1 MILSM
6 GLFVFVMDEGM
17 NPKELHKHFLENS
30 PFKEDVLLNKKD
42 RLSKGLPPNKFN
54 EQIYDLTI
62 DPVTGEHNY
71 ESKLDVQEQIQRDIY
86 SDRYAVPGQSAT
98 TPWYEIGPK
107 NAAGRSRAAVWD
119 QSDLGGTRVIAGGV
133 SGGLWINND
142 ITDVGQVWTRVLGVP
157 GNLAIS
163 VIVQDPNNTSVL
175 YAGTGESYTGGDA
188 SGNGIYKSIDGGS
201 NWNLVFGRGQSTTV
215 TTTFSGGYTRVEGYF
230 AVNDIILY
238 DHDNNT
244 GTDAQV
250 FAAIGTT
257 WHSRSSSTGLDPFT
271 YGLFKSADA
280 GSTFTQITSVNNGS
294 QVDEINDLEV
304 QAISNTIWL
313 STTSSNYWGGV
324 KGGRFFYSDDG
335 TYFTQATPTFPAFPT
350 TSATTRHRTEIAPSQ
365 TDTNTH
371 YVLIETSSTSS
382 STADYTRI
390 PIIYKTT
397 DNFSTFTYVEPP
409 IDSDQGIPNYDFTRG
424 QSFYD
429 LEIEVDPTNDDIL
442 YVGGIDWFRSQNG
455 GTSWSQ
461 ITRWS
466 QFNPGLFGKPY
477 SVIHA
482 DQHGL
487 YFKPGDPNKAIVV
500 NDGGVAYSSS
510 LSTASDTSTFGDREK
525 ELITLQFYTVAQSP
539 PDFAG
544 NDYIV
549 GGTQD
554 NGTWS
559 IIASANNKTNGTEV
573 QGGDGAAT
581 VFDQVG
587 GDYYISNYI
596 YNNSIQ
602 RAGFTAGG
610 VAQPHVNLSNSLS
623 LPSNEGDFINPAA
636 LDSNRD
642 VYFSCAGNGKI
653 RVITGLE
660 RDGTI
665 QHFLINF
672 SGTRHVTA
680 LEVSRHTTN
689 TTTLFAGLSD
699 GEVLKI
705 SNAGANGAST
715 ITSVYNQTGSV
726 SDIHIG
732 ETEDDVYLTYFN
744 YGIANN
750 IVYTDDG
757 FETSSNKEGDLP
769 DFPVLSILNN
779 PYVEDEVIIGTELGI
794 WRTANFTTSP
804 NPTWVPARNGMSDV
818 PVYDMD
824 FRGVSALDNRVVA
837 ASYGRGVYTG
847 SFTSPNNP
855 PVTTTEIISVLEA
868 GTASTTTSNA
878 TSVLANDTDP
888 EEDALTAD
896 LVSNPINGDAFAMSN
911 TGSFTYT
918 HDGSETTTDSFS
930 YRAYDNALYG
940 NTVTVTI
947 NITPVN
953 DCPEVAIPIAD
964 FSVQE
969 DATDDTFDISN
980 LFSDSDLPEDVLNYT
995 FTNDNTDLVT
1005 VTLDTNTLT
1014 LDYIDDQTGVATIT
1028 INASDGDGACSSQE
1042 VFVVTVTE
1050 QNDSP
1055 VTIAETISVLENG
1068 TASTTTSNA
1077 TSVLAND
1084 TDPDT
1089 ESDELTADLVSNP
1102 INGAAFAMSNTGSF
1116 TYTHDGS
1123 ETTTDSFSYRAYDN
1137 ALYGNTVTVTINITP
1152 VNDCPEV
1159 AIPIADFSVQEDA
1172 TDDTFDISNLFSDSD
1187 LPEDVLNYTFTNDN
1201 TDLVTVTLDT
1211 NTLTLDYIDD
1221 QTGVATITI
1230 NASDGDGACSSQEV
1244 FVVTVTEQND
1254 SPVTIAET
1262 ISVLENGTASTTT
1275 SNATSVLAN
1284 DTDPDTESD
1293 ELTADLVSN
1302 PINGAAFAMSNTGSF
1317 TYTHDGSE
1325 TTTDSFSY
1333 RAYDN
1338 ALYGNTVTVTINIT
1352 PVNDCPEVA
1361 IPIADFSVQE
1371 DATDDTFDI
1380 SNLFSDS
1387 DLPEDVLNYTF
1398 TNDNTDLVTVTLDTN
1413 TLTLDYIDD
1422 QSGVA
1427 TVTIN
1432 ASDGDGT
1439 CSSQEVFVVTVT
1451 AVNDSPITIAET
1463 ISVLEAGTA
1472 STTTS
1477 NATSVLA
1484 NDTDTESDE
1493 LTAIKVSNPTNGTL
1507 TLLSSGTFSYT
1518 HDGSETTTDTFQY
1531 KTNDGNS
1538 DGNTITVNIN
1548 IQEIN
1553 DCPTVTENPPISFS
1567 YPEDTSNWG
1576 YTYNVFITDDD
1587 GGTPIYTLTNI
1598 GTDLITAQITNQ
1610 ANGSVQ
1616 IYPVSNQHGTTTMTL
1631 NVNDTRG
1638 CDLDI
1643 LIPVTLSPVND
1654 CPTLDNPIADISAT
1668 EDDPDLYIPLANVF
1682 SDIDSDTL
1690 TYSSYVG
1697 DSTKIASS
1705 ITATALVVSYLPNQN
1720 GSTYISLMVSDG
1732 DINCTVDDLITVS
1745 ITQTNDA
1752 PSGLEDFI
1760 SVSSGGTV
1768 IVLNDGA
1775 TNSVL
1780 ANDIDPE
1787 GDAITAVEVLAPVNG
1802 SLTLFADG
1810 TFTYTHDGSATT
1822 TDVFIYTPRDNFS
1835 IGNTTTVTIYIND
1848 LPVGVTETIALFEG
1862 GTATTTTNAA
1872 TSVLVN
1878 DTDANAGD
1886 AALLT
1891 ASIGTSPLHG
1901 TLSLNGNG
1909 SFVYNHGGTENF
1921 SDSFTYIPYDGKG
1934 YGLPTSVSITIT
1946 PTNDA
1951 PIAYPDNITVG
1962 LGGTANFLTNGV
1974 DNVLLNDVDTDGDV
1988 MTVSLVSSPTFGT
2001 LILNP
2006 GGTFSYVQ
2014 NGVMNGGDSFTY
2026 KANDGTVDSNVVAV
2040 NIDLTCSP
2048 CTQSTIVGGSNG
2060 VFFNYQGC
2068 DCNSYQVFVPKGK
2081 SYTFCHLDNSIA
2093 ISQGAYTVIAT
2104 SVCN

>member
-1 MILSM
+1 MFNTKNPFLFKLLMILSM

-995 FTNDNTDLVT
+995 FTNDNTGLVT
-1005 VTLDTNTLT
+1005 VTLNTNTLT

-1084 TDPDT
+1084 TDP
-1089 ESDELTADLVSNP
+1089 ESDNLTADLVSNP
-1102 INGAAFAMSNTGSF
+1102 INGDAFAMSNTGSF

-1123 ETTTDSFSYRAYDN
+1123 ETTTDSFSYRAFDGIS
-1137 ALYGNTVTVTINITP
+1137 YGNTVIVTINITP

-1159 AIPIADFSVQEDA
+1159 ANPIADFTVQEDA
-1172 TDDTFDISNLFSDSD
+1172 VNNVFNISNLFSDSD
-1187 LPEDVLNYTFTNDN
+1187 LPEN
-1201 TDLVTVTLDT
+1201 
-1211 NTLTLDYIDD
+1211 
-1221 QTGVATITI
+1221 
-1230 NASDGDGACSSQEV
+1230 
-1244 FVVTVTEQND
+1244 
-1254 SPVTIAET
+1254 
-1262 ISVLENGTASTTT
+1262 
-1275 SNATSVLAN
+1275 
-1284 DTDPDTESD
+1284 
-1293 ELTADLVSN
+1293 
-1302 PINGAAFAMSNTGSF
+1302 
-1317 TYTHDGSE
+1317 
-1325 TTTDSFSY
+1325 
-1333 RAYDN
+1333 
-1338 ALYGNTVTVTINIT
+1338 
-1352 PVNDCPEVA
+1352 
-1361 IPIADFSVQE
+1361 
-1371 DATDDTFDI
+1371 
-1380 SNLFSDS
+1380 
-1387 DLPEDVLNYTF
+1387 VLNYTF

>member
-42 RLSKGLPPNKFN
+42 RLAKGLPPNKFN

-62 DPVTGEHNY
+62 DPATGEHNY
-71 ESKLDVQEQIQRDIY
+71 ESKLDIQEQIQRDIY

-133 SGGLWINND
+133 SGGLWKNND
-142 ITDVGQVWTRVLGVP
+142 ITDVGQVWTRVIGVP

-215 TTTFSGGYTRVEGYF
+215 TTTFNGGYTRVEGYF

-665 QHFLINF
+665 EHFLINF

-732 ETEDDVYLTYFN
+732 ETEDDIYLTYYN
-744 YGIANN
+744 YGINSN
-750 IVYTDDG
+750 IRFTNDG
-757 FETSSNKEGDLP
+757 FTTSSNKEGDFP

-779 PYVEDEVIIGTELGI
+779 PYVDDEVIIGTELGI
-794 WRTANFTTSP
+794 WRTANFTNA
-804 NPTWVPARNGMSDV
+804 NPTWVPAYNGMSDV

-824 FRGVSALDNRVVA
+824 FRGVSAMDNRVVA

-868 GTASTTTSNA
+868 GTATTTTNNA

-888 EEDALTAD
+888 ESDNLTAD
-896 LVSNPINGDAFAMSN
+896 LVSNPINGAVFALST

-930 YRAYDNALYG
+930 YRAFDGISYG

-953 DCPEVAIPIAD
+953 DCPVVANPITD
-964 FSVQE
+964 FTVQE
-969 DATDDTFDISN
+969 DAANNVFNISN
-980 LFSDSDLPEDVLNYT
+980 LFSDAEGDVLNYT
-995 FTNDNTDLVT
+995 FTNDNTGLVT
-1005 VTLDTNTLT
+1005 VTLNTNTLT
-1014 LDYIDDQTGVATIT
+1014 LEYIDDQTGVATI
-1028 INASDGDGACSSQE
+1028 
-1042 VFVVTVTE
+1042 
-1050 QNDSP
+1050 
-1055 VTIAETISVLENG
+1055 
-1068 TASTTTSNA
+1068 
-1077 TSVLAND
+1077 
-1084 TDPDT
+1084 
-1089 ESDELTADLVSNP
+1089 
-1102 INGAAFAMSNTGSF
+1102 
-1116 TYTHDGS
+1116 
-1123 ETTTDSFSYRAYDN
+1123 
-1137 ALYGNTVTVTINITP
+1137 
-1152 VNDCPEV
+1152 
-1159 AIPIADFSVQEDA
+1159 
-1172 TDDTFDISNLFSDSD
+1172 
-1187 LPEDVLNYTFTNDN
+1187 
-1201 TDLVTVTLDT
+1201 
-1211 NTLTLDYIDD
+1211 
-1221 QTGVATITI
+1221 
-1230 NASDGDGACSSQEV
+1230 
-1244 FVVTVTEQND
+1244 
-1254 SPVTIAET
+1254 
-1262 ISVLENGTASTTT
+1262 
-1275 SNATSVLAN
+1275 
-1284 DTDPDTESD
+1284 
-1293 ELTADLVSN
+1293 
-1302 PINGAAFAMSNTGSF
+1302 
-1317 TYTHDGSE
+1317 
-1325 TTTDSFSY
+1325 
-1333 RAYDN
+1333 
-1338 ALYGNTVTVTINIT
+1338 
-1352 PVNDCPEVA
+1352 
-1361 IPIADFSVQE
+1361 
-1371 DATDDTFDI
+1371 
-1380 SNLFSDS
+1380 
-1387 DLPEDVLNYTF
+1387 
-1398 TNDNTDLVTVTLDTN
+1398 
-1413 TLTLDYIDD
+1413 
-1422 QSGVA
+1422 
-1427 TVTIN
+1427 TIN

-1451 AVNDSPITIAET
+1451 AVNDPPVTVTESLFVNEGGTVTITT
-1463 ISVLEAGTA
+1463 N
-1472 STTTS
+1472 
-1477 NATSVLA
+1477 NATSLLA
-1484 NDTDTESDE
+1484 NDTDTEGDPI
-1493 LTAIKVSNPTNGTL
+1493 TAIVIIGNGPFNGTL
-1507 TLLSSGTFSYT
+1507 SLLSSGTFSYT
-1518 HDGSETTTDTFQY
+1518 HGGSETTTDTFQY
-1531 KTNDGNS
+1531 KTNDGFS
-1538 DGNTITVNIN
+1538 DGNTVTVTISIN
-1548 IQEIN
+1548 PVN
-1553 DCPTVTENPPISFS
+1553 DCPVWNNSAVAIQINGPTSNEDFSPWFWNTNLQSIINDPDNATHTFTVTHTNPEIVNIYINPANNRLSYSRILNRHGSTTGTITISDGICELYQPIS
-1567 YPEDTSNWG
+1567 
-1576 YTYNVFITDDD
+1576 YT
-1587 GGTPIYTLTNI
+1587 
-1598 GTDLITAQITNQ
+1598 
-1610 ANGSVQ
+1610 
-1616 IYPVSNQHGTTTMTL
+1616 
-1631 NVNDTRG
+1631 VN
-1638 CDLDI
+1638 
-1643 LIPVTLSPVND
+1643 SVND
-1654 CPTLDNPIADISAT
+1654 CPTLDNPIADVSVA
-1668 EDDPDLYIPLANVF
+1668 EDDPDFFIPLANVF
-1682 SDIDSDTL
+1682 SDVDTDTL
-1690 TYSSYVG
+1690 TYSTNIG
-1697 DSTKIASS
+1697 NPTMIATS
-1705 ITATALVVSYLPNQN
+1705 ITATALVIDFLENQN
-1720 GSTYISLMVSDG
+1720 GATFISLVVSDG
-1732 DINCTVDDLITVS
+1732 DVSCTVDDLITVS
-1745 ITQTNDA
+1745 ISQTNDA
-1752 PSGLEDFI
+1752 PNGVEDFI
-1760 SVSSGGTV
+1760 SVPTGESV
-1768 IVLNDGA
+1768 NVLNDGS

-1780 ANDIDPE
+1780 SNDNDPE
-1787 GDAITAVEVLAPVNG
+1787 SNPITAVEVLGPING
-1802 SLTLFADG
+1802 TLTLLSNG
-1810 TFTYTHDGSATT
+1810 NFTYTHDGSGTT
-1822 TDVFIYTPRDNFS
+1822 TDTFSYSPRDNFS

-1848 LPVGVTETIALFEG
+1848 LPLGVTENIALLEG
-1862 GTATTTTNAA
+1862 GTATTTTNAV
-1872 TSVLVN
+1872 TSVLAN
-1878 DTDANAGD
+1878 DTDTNGGD
-1886 AALLT
+1886 AAILT
-1891 ASIGTSPLHG
+1891 ATIGTDPIFG
-1901 TLSLNGNG
+1901 VLSLNSNG
-1909 SFVYNHGGTENF
+1909 SFSYTHDGTENF
-1921 SDSFTYIPYDGKG
+1921 TDSFTYIPYDGKG
-1934 YGLPTSVSITIT
+1934 YGLATSVSINVT
-1946 PTNDA
+1946 PTND
-1951 PIAYPDNITVG
+1951 PPVAYPDSITIG
-1962 LGGTANFLTNGV
+1962 LGGTTTLLSNGG
-1974 DNVLLNDVDTDGDV
+1974 NNILSNDTDPDAD
-1988 MTVSLVSSPTFGT
+1988 SLTATLVTGPNFGT
-2001 LILNP
+2001 LVLNP
-2006 GGTFSYVQ
+2006 GGTFSYLQ

-2026 KANDGTVDSNVVAV
+2026 KAKDASLFSNVVTV
-2040 NIDLTCSP
+2040 NIGITCSP
-2048 CTQSTIVGGSNG
+2048 CTQSTIVGGSDG
-2060 VFFNYQGC
+2060 VLFSYQGC
-2068 DCNSYQVFVPKGK
+2068 DCNSYQVYVPKGK
-2081 SYTFCHLDNSIA
+2081 TYIFCHLVNTIT

>member
-1 MILSM
+1 MFNTKNSFLFKLLMILSM

-42 RLSKGLPPNKFN
+42 RLAKGLPPNKFN

-62 DPVTGEHNY
+62 DPATGEHNY
-71 ESKLDVQEQIQRDIY
+71 ESKLDIQEQIQRDIY

-133 SGGLWINND
+133 SGGLWKNND
-142 ITDVGQVWTRVLGVP
+142 ITDVGQVWTRVIGVP

-215 TTTFSGGYTRVEGYF
+215 TTTFSGDYTRVEGYF

-335 TYFTQATPTFPAFPT
+335 TYFTLATPTFPAFPT

-732 ETEDDVYLTYFN
+732 ETEDDIYLTYYN
-744 YGIANN
+744 YGINSN
-750 IVYTDDG
+750 IRFTNDG
-757 FETSSNKEGDLP
+757 FTTSSNKEGDFP

-779 PYVEDEVIIGTELGI
+779 PYVDDEVIIGTELGI
-794 WRTANFTTSP
+794 WRTANFTNA
-804 NPTWVPARNGMSDV
+804 NPTWVPAYNGMSDV

-824 FRGVSALDNRVVA
+824 FRGVSAMDNRVVA

-868 GTASTTTSNA
+868 GTATTTTNNA
-878 TSVLANDTDP
+878 TSVLANDTDT
-888 EEDALTAD
+888 ESDNLTAD
-896 LVSNPINGDAFAMSN
+896 LVSNPINGAVFALST

-930 YRAYDNALYG
+930 YRAFDGISYG

-953 DCPEVAIPIAD
+953 DCPVVANPITD
-964 FSVQE
+964 FTVQE
-969 DATDDTFDISN
+969 DAANNVFNISN
-980 LFSDSDLPEDVLNYT
+980 LFSDAEGDVLNYT
-995 FTNDNTDLVT
+995 FTNDNTGLVT
-1005 VTLDTNTLT
+1005 VTLNTNTLT
-1014 LDYIDDQTGVATIT
+1014 LEYIDDQTGVATI
-1028 INASDGDGACSSQE
+1028 A
-1042 VFVVTVTE
+1042 
-1050 QNDSP
+1050 
-1055 VTIAETISVLENG
+1055 
-1068 TASTTTSNA
+1068 
-1077 TSVLAND
+1077 
-1084 TDPDT
+1084 
-1089 ESDELTADLVSNP
+1089 
-1102 INGAAFAMSNTGSF
+1102 
-1116 TYTHDGS
+1116 
-1123 ETTTDSFSYRAYDN
+1123 
-1137 ALYGNTVTVTINITP
+1137 
-1152 VNDCPEV
+1152 
-1159 AIPIADFSVQEDA
+1159 
-1172 TDDTFDISNLFSDSD
+1172 
-1187 LPEDVLNYTFTNDN
+1187 
-1201 TDLVTVTLDT
+1201 
-1211 NTLTLDYIDD
+1211 
-1221 QTGVATITI
+1221 
-1230 NASDGDGACSSQEV
+1230 
-1244 FVVTVTEQND
+1244 
-1254 SPVTIAET
+1254 
-1262 ISVLENGTASTTT
+1262 
-1275 SNATSVLAN
+1275 
-1284 DTDPDTESD
+1284 
-1293 ELTADLVSN
+1293 
-1302 PINGAAFAMSNTGSF
+1302 
-1317 TYTHDGSE
+1317 
-1325 TTTDSFSY
+1325 
-1333 RAYDN
+1333 
-1338 ALYGNTVTVTINIT
+1338 
-1352 PVNDCPEVA
+1352 
-1361 IPIADFSVQE
+1361 
-1371 DATDDTFDI
+1371 
-1380 SNLFSDS
+1380 
-1387 DLPEDVLNYTF
+1387 
-1398 TNDNTDLVTVTLDTN
+1398 
-1413 TLTLDYIDD
+1413 
-1422 QSGVA
+1422 
-1427 TVTIN
+1427 IN

-1439 CSSQEVFVVTVT
+1439 CSSQEVFVATVT
-1451 AVNDSPITIAET
+1451 AVNDPPVTVTESLFVNEGGTVTITT
-1463 ISVLEAGTA
+1463 N
-1472 STTTS
+1472 
-1477 NATSVLA
+1477 NATSLLA
-1484 NDTDTESDE
+1484 NDTDTEGDPI
-1493 LTAIKVSNPTNGTL
+1493 TAIVIIGNGPFNGTL
-1507 TLLSSGTFSYT
+1507 SLLSSGTFSYT
-1518 HDGSETTTDTFQY
+1518 HGGSETTTDTFQY
-1531 KTNDGNS
+1531 KTNDGFS
-1538 DGNTITVNIN
+1538 DGNTVTVTISIN
-1548 IQEIN
+1548 PVN
-1553 DCPTVTENPPISFS
+1553 DCPVWNNSAVASQINGPTSNEDFSPWFWNTNLQSIINDPDNATHTFTVTHTNPEIVNIYINPANNRLSYSRILNRHGSTTGTITISDGICELYQPIS
-1567 YPEDTSNWG
+1567 
-1576 YTYNVFITDDD
+1576 YT
-1587 GGTPIYTLTNI
+1587 
-1598 GTDLITAQITNQ
+1598 
-1610 ANGSVQ
+1610 
-1616 IYPVSNQHGTTTMTL
+1616 
-1631 NVNDTRG
+1631 VN
-1638 CDLDI
+1638 
-1643 LIPVTLSPVND
+1643 SVND
-1654 CPTLDNPIADISAT
+1654 CPTLDNPIADVSVA
-1668 EDDPDLYIPLANVF
+1668 EDDPDFFIPLANVF
-1682 SDIDSDTL
+1682 SDVDTDTL
-1690 TYSSYVG
+1690 TYSTNIG
-1697 DSTKIASS
+1697 NPTMIATS
-1705 ITATALVVSYLPNQN
+1705 ITATALVIDFLENQN
-1720 GSTYISLMVSDG
+1720 GATFISLVVSDG
-1732 DINCTVDDLITVS
+1732 DVSCTVDDLITVS
-1745 ITQTNDA
+1745 ISQTNDA
-1752 PSGLEDFI
+1752 PNGVEDFI
-1760 SVSSGGTV
+1760 SVPTGESV
-1768 IVLNDGA
+1768 NVLNDGS

-1780 ANDIDPE
+1780 SNDNDPE
-1787 GDAITAVEVLAPVNG
+1787 SNPITAVEVLGPING
-1802 SLTLFADG
+1802 TLTLLSNG
-1810 TFTYTHDGSATT
+1810 NFTYTHDGSGTT
-1822 TDVFIYTPRDNFS
+1822 TDTFSYSPRDNFS

-1848 LPVGVTETIALFEG
+1848 LPVGVTENIALLEG
-1862 GTATTTTNAA
+1862 GTATTTTNAV
-1872 TSVLVN
+1872 TSVLAN
-1878 DTDANAGD
+1878 DTDTNGGD
-1886 AALLT
+1886 AAILT
-1891 ASIGTSPLHG
+1891 ATIGTDPIFG
-1901 TLSLNGNG
+1901 VLSLNSNG
-1909 SFVYNHGGTENF
+1909 SFSYTHDGTENF
-1921 SDSFTYIPYDGKG
+1921 TDSFTYIPYDGKG
-1934 YGLPTSVSITIT
+1934 YGLATSVSINVT
-1946 PTNDA
+1946 PTND
-1951 PIAYPDNITVG
+1951 PPVAYPDSITIG
-1962 LGGTANFLTNGV
+1962 LGGTTTLLSNGG
-1974 DNVLLNDVDTDGDV
+1974 NNILSNDTDPDAD
-1988 MTVSLVSSPTFGT
+1988 SLTATLVTGPNFGT
-2001 LILNP
+2001 LVLNP
-2006 GGTFSYVQ
+2006 GGTFSYLQ

-2026 KANDGTVDSNVVAV
+2026 KAKDASLFSNVVTV
-2040 NIDLTCSP
+2040 NIGITCSP
-2048 CTQSTIVGGSNG
+2048 CTQSTIVGGSDG
-2060 VFFNYQGC
+2060 VLFSYQGC
-2068 DCNSYQVFVPKGK
+2068 DCNSYQVYVPKGK
-2081 SYTFCHLDNSIA
+2081 TYIFCHLVNTIT

>member
-133 SGGLWINND
+133 SGGLWKNND

-238 DHDNNT
+238 DHDNNA

-257 WHSRSSSTGLDPFT
+257 WHSRSLSTGLDPFT
-271 YGLFKSADA
+271 YGLFKSTDA
-280 GSTFTQITSVNNGS
+280 GSTFTQITSVSNGS

-304 QAISNTIWL
+304 QAISNRIWL
-313 STTSSNYWGGV
+313 STTSSNYWSGIE
-324 KGGRFFYSDDG
+324 GGRFWYSDDG
-335 TYFTQATPTFPAFPT
+335 TSFTQATPTFPAFPT

-365 TDTNTH
+365 TDTDTH
-371 YVLIETSSTSS
+371 YVLIQTSSTSS
-382 STADYTRI
+382 STANYPRI

-409 IDSDQGIPNYDFTRG
+409 IDADQGIPNYDFTRG

-477 SVIHA
+477 SVVHA

-596 YNNSIQ
+596 YNNSVQ

-705 SNAGANGAST
+705 TNAGANGAST

-732 ETEDDVYLTYFN
+732 ETEDDIYVTYYN
-744 YGIANN
+744 YGINSN
-750 IVYTDDG
+750 IRFTDDG
-757 FETSSNKEGDLP
+757 FTTSSNKEGDFP

-779 PYVEDEVIIGTELGI
+779 PYVDDEVIIGTELGI
-794 WRTANFTTSP
+794 WRTANFTNA
-804 NPTWVPARNGMSDV
+804 NPTWVPAYNGMSDV

-824 FRGVSALDNRVVA
+824 FRGVSAMDNRVVA

-855 PVTTTEIISVLEA
+855 PVTTSEIISVLEA
-868 GTASTTTSNA
+868 GTATTTTNNA
-878 TSVLANDTDP
+878 TSVLANDTDT
-888 EEDALTAD
+888 ESDNLTAD
-896 LVSNPINGDAFAMSN
+896 LVSNPINGAVFALST

-930 YRAYDNALYG
+930 YRAFDGISYG

-953 DCPEVAIPIAD
+953 DCPVVANPIAD
-964 FSVQE
+964 FTVQE
-969 DATDDTFDISN
+969 DAANNVFNISN
-980 LFSDSDLPEDVLNYT
+980 LFSDAEGDVLNYT
-995 FTNDNTDLVT
+995 FTNDNTGLVT
-1005 VTLDTNTLT
+1005 VTLNTNTLT
-1014 LDYIDDQTGVATIT
+1014 LDYIDDQTGVATVT
-1028 INASDGDGACSSQE
+1028 INANDGACS
-1042 VFVVTVTE
+1042 F
-1050 QNDSP
+1050 
-1055 VTIAETISVLENG
+1055 
-1068 TASTTTSNA
+1068 
-1077 TSVLAND
+1077 
-1084 TDPDT
+1084 
-1089 ESDELTADLVSNP
+1089 
-1102 INGAAFAMSNTGSF
+1102 
-1116 TYTHDGS
+1116 
-1123 ETTTDSFSYRAYDN
+1123 
-1137 ALYGNTVTVTINITP
+1137 
-1152 VNDCPEV
+1152 
-1159 AIPIADFSVQEDA
+1159 
-1172 TDDTFDISNLFSDSD
+1172 
-1187 LPEDVLNYTFTNDN
+1187 
-1201 TDLVTVTLDT
+1201 
-1211 NTLTLDYIDD
+1211 
-1221 QTGVATITI
+1221 
-1230 NASDGDGACSSQEV
+1230 
-1244 FVVTVTEQND
+1244 
-1254 SPVTIAET
+1254 
-1262 ISVLENGTASTTT
+1262 
-1275 SNATSVLAN
+1275 
-1284 DTDPDTESD
+1284 
-1293 ELTADLVSN
+1293 
-1302 PINGAAFAMSNTGSF
+1302 
-1317 TYTHDGSE
+1317 
-1325 TTTDSFSY
+1325 
-1333 RAYDN
+1333 
-1338 ALYGNTVTVTINIT
+1338 
-1352 PVNDCPEVA
+1352 
-1361 IPIADFSVQE
+1361 
-1371 DATDDTFDI
+1371 
-1380 SNLFSDS
+1380 
-1387 DLPEDVLNYTF
+1387 
-1398 TNDNTDLVTVTLDTN
+1398 
-1413 TLTLDYIDD
+1413 
-1422 QSGVA
+1422 
-1427 TVTIN
+1427 
-1432 ASDGDGT
+1432 
-1439 CSSQEVFVVTVT
+1439 QEVFVVTVT
-1451 AVNDSPITIAET
+1451 AVNDPPVTVTESLFVNEGGTVTITT
-1463 ISVLEAGTA
+1463 NS
-1472 STTTS
+1472 
-1477 NATSVLA
+1477 ATSLLA
-1484 NDTDTESDE
+1484 NDTDTEGDPI
-1493 LTAIKVSNPTNGTL
+1493 TAIIIIGNGPFNGTL
-1507 TLLSSGTFSYT
+1507 SLLSSGTFSYT
-1518 HDGSETTTDTFQY
+1518 HGGSETTTDTFQY
-1531 KTNDGNS
+1531 KTNDGFS
-1538 DGNTITVNIN
+1538 DGNTVTVTISIN
-1548 IQEIN
+1548 PVN
-1553 DCPTVTENPPISFS
+1553 DCPVWNNSAVAAQFNGPTKNEDFSPWFWLANIQSLINDPDNAAHTFTVTHTNPEIVNISINPANNRLSYSSILNRHGSTTGTITISDGICELYQPIS
-1567 YPEDTSNWG
+1567 
-1576 YTYNVFITDDD
+1576 YT
-1587 GGTPIYTLTNI
+1587 
-1598 GTDLITAQITNQ
+1598 
-1610 ANGSVQ
+1610 
-1616 IYPVSNQHGTTTMTL
+1616 
-1631 NVNDTRG
+1631 VN
-1638 CDLDI
+1638 
-1643 LIPVTLSPVND
+1643 SVND
-1654 CPTLDNPIADISAT
+1654 CPTLDNPIADVSVA
-1668 EDDPDLYIPLANVF
+1668 EDDPDFFIPLANVF
-1682 SDIDSDTL
+1682 SDVDTDTL
-1690 TYSSYVG
+1690 TYSTNIG
-1697 DSTKIASS
+1697 NPTMIATS
-1705 ITATALVVSYLPNQN
+1705 ITATALVIDFLENQN
-1720 GSTYISLMVSDG
+1720 GSTYISLVVSDG
-1732 DINCTVDDLITVS
+1732 DVSCTVDDLITVS
-1745 ITQTNDA
+1745 ISQTNDA
-1752 PSGLEDFI
+1752 PNGVEDFI
-1760 SVSSGGTV
+1760 SVPTGGSV
-1768 IVLNDGA
+1768 NVLNDGS

-1780 ANDIDPE
+1780 SNDNDPE
-1787 GDAITAVEVLAPVNG
+1787 SNPITAVEVLGPING
-1802 SLTLFADG
+1802 TLTLLSNG
-1810 TFTYTHDGSATT
+1810 NFTYTHDGSGTT
-1822 TDVFIYTPRDNFS
+1822 TDTFTYTPRDNFS

-1848 LPVGVTETIALFEG
+1848 LPVGVTENIALLEG
-1862 GTATTTTNAA
+1862 GTATTTTNAV
-1872 TSVLVN
+1872 TSVLAN
-1878 DTDANAGD
+1878 DTDTNGGD
-1886 AALLT
+1886 AAILT
-1891 ASIGTSPLHG
+1891 ATIGTGPIFG
-1901 TLSLNGNG
+1901 ALSLNSNG
-1909 SFVYNHGGTENF
+1909 SFSYTHDGTENF
-1921 SDSFTYIPYDGKG
+1921 TDSFTYIPYDGKG
-1934 YGLPTSVSITIT
+1934 YGLATSVSINVT
-1946 PTNDA
+1946 PTND
-1951 PIAYPDNITVG
+1951 PPVAYPDSITIG
-1962 LGGTANFLTNGV
+1962 LGGTTTLLSNGG
-1974 DNVLLNDVDTDGDV
+1974 NNILSNDTDPDAD
-1988 MTVSLVSSPTFGT
+1988 SLTATLVTGPNFGT
-2001 LILNP
+2001 LVLNP
-2006 GGTFSYVQ
+2006 GGTFSYLQ

-2026 KANDGTVDSNVVAV
+2026 KAKDASLFSNVVTV
-2040 NIDLTCSP
+2040 NIGITCSP
-2048 CTQSTIVGGSNG
+2048 CTQSTIVGGSDG
-2060 VFFNYQGC
+2060 VLFSYQGC
-2068 DCNSYQVFVPKGK
+2068 DCNSYQVYVPKGK
-2081 SYTFCHLDNSIA
+2081 TYIFCHLVNTIT

>member
-133 SGGLWINND
+133 SGGLWKNND

-238 DHDNNT
+238 DHDNNA

-257 WHSRSSSTGLDPFT
+257 WHSRSLSTGLDPFT
-271 YGLFKSADA
+271 YGLFKSTDA
-280 GSTFTQITSVNNGS
+280 GSTFTQITSVSNGS

-304 QAISNTIWL
+304 QAISNRIWL
-313 STTSSNYWGGV
+313 STTSSNYWSGIE
-324 KGGRFFYSDDG
+324 GGRFWYSDDG
-335 TYFTQATPTFPAFPT
+335 TSFTQATPTFPAFPT

-365 TDTNTH
+365 TDTDTH
-371 YVLIETSSTSS
+371 YVLIQTSSTSS
-382 STADYTRI
+382 STANYPRI

-409 IDSDQGIPNYDFTRG
+409 IDADQGIPNYDFTRG

-477 SVIHA
+477 SVVHA

-596 YNNSIQ
+596 YNNSVQ

-705 SNAGANGAST
+705 TNAGANGAST

-732 ETEDDVYLTYFN
+732 ETEDDIYVTYYN
-744 YGIANN
+744 YGINSN
-750 IVYTDDG
+750 IRFTDDG
-757 FETSSNKEGDLP
+757 FTTSSNKEGDFP

-779 PYVEDEVIIGTELGI
+779 PYVDDEVIIGTELGI
-794 WRTANFTTSP
+794 WRTANFTNA
-804 NPTWVPARNGMSDV
+804 NPTWVPAYNGMSDV

-824 FRGVSALDNRVVA
+824 FRGVSAMDNRVVA

-855 PVTTTEIISVLEA
+855 PVTTSEIISVLEA
-868 GTASTTTSNA
+868 GTATTTTNNA

-888 EEDALTAD
+888 ESDNLTAD
-896 LVSNPINGDAFAMSN
+896 LVSNPINGAVFALST

-953 DCPEVAIPIAD
+953 DCPVVANPIAD
-964 FSVQE
+964 FTVQE
-969 DATDDTFDISN
+969 DAANNVFNISN
-980 LFSDSDLPEDVLNYT
+980 LFSDAEGDVLNYT
-995 FTNDNTDLVT
+995 FTNDNTGLVT
-1005 VTLDTNTLT
+1005 VTLNTNTLT
-1014 LDYIDDQTGVATIT
+1014 LDYIDDQTGVATVT
-1028 INASDGDGACSSQE
+1028 INANDGACS
-1042 VFVVTVTE
+1042 F
-1050 QNDSP
+1050 
-1055 VTIAETISVLENG
+1055 
-1068 TASTTTSNA
+1068 
-1077 TSVLAND
+1077 
-1084 TDPDT
+1084 
-1089 ESDELTADLVSNP
+1089 
-1102 INGAAFAMSNTGSF
+1102 
-1116 TYTHDGS
+1116 
-1123 ETTTDSFSYRAYDN
+1123 
-1137 ALYGNTVTVTINITP
+1137 
-1152 VNDCPEV
+1152 
-1159 AIPIADFSVQEDA
+1159 
-1172 TDDTFDISNLFSDSD
+1172 
-1187 LPEDVLNYTFTNDN
+1187 
-1201 TDLVTVTLDT
+1201 
-1211 NTLTLDYIDD
+1211 
-1221 QTGVATITI
+1221 
-1230 NASDGDGACSSQEV
+1230 
-1244 FVVTVTEQND
+1244 
-1254 SPVTIAET
+1254 
-1262 ISVLENGTASTTT
+1262 
-1275 SNATSVLAN
+1275 
-1284 DTDPDTESD
+1284 
-1293 ELTADLVSN
+1293 
-1302 PINGAAFAMSNTGSF
+1302 
-1317 TYTHDGSE
+1317 
-1325 TTTDSFSY
+1325 
-1333 RAYDN
+1333 
-1338 ALYGNTVTVTINIT
+1338 
-1352 PVNDCPEVA
+1352 
-1361 IPIADFSVQE
+1361 
-1371 DATDDTFDI
+1371 
-1380 SNLFSDS
+1380 
-1387 DLPEDVLNYTF
+1387 
-1398 TNDNTDLVTVTLDTN
+1398 
-1413 TLTLDYIDD
+1413 
-1422 QSGVA
+1422 
-1427 TVTIN
+1427 
-1432 ASDGDGT
+1432 
-1439 CSSQEVFVVTVT
+1439 QEVFVVTVT
-1451 AVNDSPITIAET
+1451 AVNDPPVTVTESLFVNEGGTVTITT
-1463 ISVLEAGTA
+1463 NS
-1472 STTTS
+1472 
-1477 NATSVLA
+1477 ATSLLA
-1484 NDTDTESDE
+1484 NDTDTEGDPI
-1493 LTAIKVSNPTNGTL
+1493 TAIIIIGNGPFNGTL
-1507 TLLSSGTFSYT
+1507 SLLSSGTFSYT
-1518 HDGSETTTDTFQY
+1518 HGGSETTTDTFQY
-1531 KTNDGNS
+1531 KTNDGFS
-1538 DGNTITVNIN
+1538 DGNTVTVTISIN
-1548 IQEIN
+1548 PVN
-1553 DCPTVTENPPISFS
+1553 DCPVWNNSAVAAQFNGPTKNEDFSPWFWLANIQSLINDPDNAAHTFTVTHTNPEIVNISINPANNRLSYSSILNRHGSTTGTITISDGICELYQPIS
-1567 YPEDTSNWG
+1567 
-1576 YTYNVFITDDD
+1576 YT
-1587 GGTPIYTLTNI
+1587 
-1598 GTDLITAQITNQ
+1598 
-1610 ANGSVQ
+1610 
-1616 IYPVSNQHGTTTMTL
+1616 
-1631 NVNDTRG
+1631 VN
-1638 CDLDI
+1638 
-1643 LIPVTLSPVND
+1643 SVND
-1654 CPTLDNPIADISAT
+1654 CPTLDNPIADVSVA
-1668 EDDPDLYIPLANVF
+1668 EDDPDFFIPLANVF
-1682 SDIDSDTL
+1682 SDVDTDTL
-1690 TYSSYVG
+1690 TYSTNIG
-1697 DSTKIASS
+1697 NPTMIATS
-1705 ITATALVVSYLPNQN
+1705 ITATALVIDFLENQN
-1720 GSTYISLMVSDG
+1720 GSTYISLVVSDG
-1732 DINCTVDDLITVS
+1732 DVSCTVDDLITVS
-1745 ITQTNDA
+1745 ISQTNDA
-1752 PSGLEDFI
+1752 PNGVEDFI
-1760 SVSSGGTV
+1760 SVPTGGSV
-1768 IVLNDGA
+1768 NVLNDGS

-1780 ANDIDPE
+1780 SNDNDPE
-1787 GDAITAVEVLAPVNG
+1787 SNPITAVEVLGPING
-1802 SLTLFADG
+1802 TLTLLSNG
-1810 TFTYTHDGSATT
+1810 NFTYTHDGSGTT
-1822 TDVFIYTPRDNFS
+1822 TDTFTYTPRDNFS

-1848 LPVGVTETIALFEG
+1848 LPVGVTENIALLEG
-1862 GTATTTTNAA
+1862 GTATTTTNAV
-1872 TSVLVN
+1872 TSVLAN
-1878 DTDANAGD
+1878 DTDTNGGD
-1886 AALLT
+1886 AAILT
-1891 ASIGTSPLHG
+1891 ATIGTGPIFG
-1901 TLSLNGNG
+1901 ALSLNSNG
-1909 SFVYNHGGTENF
+1909 SFSYTHDGTENF
-1921 SDSFTYIPYDGKG
+1921 TDSFTYIPYDGKG
-1934 YGLPTSVSITIT
+1934 YGLATSVSINVT
-1946 PTNDA
+1946 PTND
-1951 PIAYPDNITVG
+1951 PPVAYPDSITIG
-1962 LGGTANFLTNGV
+1962 LGGTTTLLSNGG
-1974 DNVLLNDVDTDGDV
+1974 NNILSNDTDPDAD
-1988 MTVSLVSSPTFGT
+1988 SLTATLVTGPNFGT
-2001 LILNP
+2001 LVLNP
-2006 GGTFSYVQ
+2006 GGTFSYLQ

-2026 KANDGTVDSNVVAV
+2026 KAKDASLFSNVVTV
-2040 NIDLTCSP
+2040 NIGITCSP
-2048 CTQSTIVGGSNG
+2048 CTQSTIVGGSDG
-2060 VFFNYQGC
+2060 VLFSYQGC
-2068 DCNSYQVFVPKGK
+2068 DCNSYQVYVPKGK
-2081 SYTFCHLDNSIA
+2081 TYIFCHLVNTIT

>member
-1 MILSM
+1 MFNTKNPFLFKLLMILSM

-42 RLSKGLPPNKFN
+42 RLAKGLPPNKFN

-62 DPVTGEHNY
+62 DPATGEHNY
-71 ESKLDVQEQIQRDIY
+71 ESKLDIQEQIQRDIY

-133 SGGLWINND
+133 SGGLWKNND
-142 ITDVGQVWTRVLGVP
+142 ITDVGQVWTRVIGVP

-215 TTTFSGGYTRVEGYF
+215 TTTFNGGYTRVEGYF

-665 QHFLINF
+665 EHFLINF

-732 ETEDDVYLTYFN
+732 ETEDDIYLTYYN
-744 YGIANN
+744 YGINSN
-750 IVYTDDG
+750 IRFTNDG
-757 FETSSNKEGDLP
+757 FTTSSNKEGDFP

-779 PYVEDEVIIGTELGI
+779 PYVDDEVIIGTELGI
-794 WRTANFTTSP
+794 WRTANFTNA
-804 NPTWVPARNGMSDV
+804 NPTWVPAYNGMSDV

-824 FRGVSALDNRVVA
+824 FRGVSAMDNRVVA

-868 GTASTTTSNA
+868 GTATTTTNNA

-888 EEDALTAD
+888 ESDNLTAD
-896 LVSNPINGDAFAMSN
+896 LVSNPINGAVFALST

-953 DCPEVAIPIAD
+953 DCPVVANPITD
-964 FSVQE
+964 FTVQE
-969 DATDDTFDISN
+969 DAANNVFNISN
-980 LFSDSDLPEDVLNYT
+980 LFSDAEGDVLNYT
-995 FTNDNTDLVT
+995 FTNDNTGLVT
-1005 VTLDTNTLT
+1005 VTLNTNTLT
-1014 LDYIDDQTGVATIT
+1014 LEYIDDQTGVATIT
-1028 INASDGDGACSSQE
+1028 INASDGDGTCSSQE
-1042 VFVVTVTE
+1042 VFVVTVTAF
-1050 QNDSP
+1050 NDPP
-1055 VTIAETISVLENG
+1055 VTTTEIISVLEAG
-1068 TASTTTSNA
+1068 TATTTTNNA

-1084 TDPDT
+1084 TDP
-1089 ESDELTADLVSNP
+1089 ESDNLTADLVSNP
-1102 INGAAFAMSNTGSF
+1102 INGAVFALSTTGSF

-1152 VNDCPEV
+1152 VNDCPVV
-1159 AIPIADFSVQEDA
+1159 ANPITDFTVQEDA
-1172 TDDTFDISNLFSDSD
+1172 ANNVFNISNLFSDA
-1187 LPEDVLNYTFTNDN
+1187 EGDVLNYTFTNDN
-1201 TDLVTVTLDT
+1201 TGLVTVTLNT
-1211 NTLTLDYIDD
+1211 NTLTLEYIDD

-1230 NASDGDGACSSQEV
+1230 NASDGDG
-1244 FVVTVTEQND
+1244 
-1254 SPVTIAET
+1254 
-1262 ISVLENGTASTTT
+1262 
-1275 SNATSVLAN
+1275 
-1284 DTDPDTESD
+1284 
-1293 ELTADLVSN
+1293 
-1302 PINGAAFAMSNTGSF
+1302 
-1317 TYTHDGSE
+1317 
-1325 TTTDSFSY
+1325 
-1333 RAYDN
+1333 
-1338 ALYGNTVTVTINIT
+1338 
-1352 PVNDCPEVA
+1352 
-1361 IPIADFSVQE
+1361 
-1371 DATDDTFDI
+1371 
-1380 SNLFSDS
+1380 
-1387 DLPEDVLNYTF
+1387 
-1398 TNDNTDLVTVTLDTN
+1398 
-1413 TLTLDYIDD
+1413 
-1422 QSGVA
+1422 
-1427 TVTIN
+1427 
-1432 ASDGDGT
+1432 T
-1439 CSSQEVFVVTVT
+1439 CSSQEVFVATVT
-1451 AVNDSPITIAET
+1451 AVNDPPVTVTESLFVNEGGTVTITT
-1463 ISVLEAGTA
+1463 N
-1472 STTTS
+1472 
-1477 NATSVLA
+1477 NATSLLA
-1484 NDTDTESDE
+1484 NDTDTEGDPI
-1493 LTAIKVSNPTNGTL
+1493 TAIVIIGNGPFNGTL
-1507 TLLSSGTFSYT
+1507 SLLSSGTFSYT
-1518 HDGSETTTDTFQY
+1518 HGGSETTTDTFQY
-1531 KTNDGNS
+1531 KTNDGFS
-1538 DGNTITVNIN
+1538 DGNTVTVTISIN
-1548 IQEIN
+1548 PVN
-1553 DCPTVTENPPISFS
+1553 DCPVWNNSAVASQINGPTSNEDFSPWFWNTNLQSIINDPDNATHTFTVTHTNPEIVNIYINPANNRLSYSRILNRHGSTTGTITISDGICELYQPIS
-1567 YPEDTSNWG
+1567 
-1576 YTYNVFITDDD
+1576 YT
-1587 GGTPIYTLTNI
+1587 
-1598 GTDLITAQITNQ
+1598 
-1610 ANGSVQ
+1610 
-1616 IYPVSNQHGTTTMTL
+1616 
-1631 NVNDTRG
+1631 VN
-1638 CDLDI
+1638 
-1643 LIPVTLSPVND
+1643 SVND
-1654 CPTLDNPIADISAT
+1654 CPTLDNPIADVSVA
-1668 EDDPDLYIPLANVF
+1668 EDDPDFFIPLANVF
-1682 SDIDSDTL
+1682 SDVDTDTL
-1690 TYSSYVG
+1690 TYSTNIG
-1697 DSTKIASS
+1697 NPTMIATS
-1705 ITATALVVSYLPNQN
+1705 ITATALVIDFLENQN
-1720 GSTYISLMVSDG
+1720 GATFISLVVSDG
-1732 DINCTVDDLITVS
+1732 DVSCTVDDLITVS
-1745 ITQTNDA
+1745 ISQTNDA
-1752 PSGLEDFI
+1752 PNGVEDFI
-1760 SVSSGGTV
+1760 SVPTGESV
-1768 IVLNDGA
+1768 NVLNDGS

-1780 ANDIDPE
+1780 SNDNDPE
-1787 GDAITAVEVLAPVNG
+1787 SNPITAVEVLGPING
-1802 SLTLFADG
+1802 TLTLLSNG
-1810 TFTYTHDGSATT
+1810 NFTYTHDGSGTT
-1822 TDVFIYTPRDNFS
+1822 TDTFSYSPRDNFS

-1848 LPVGVTETIALFEG
+1848 LPVGVTENIALLEG
-1862 GTATTTTNAA
+1862 GTATTTTNAV
-1872 TSVLVN
+1872 TSVLAN
-1878 DTDANAGD
+1878 DTDTNGGD
-1886 AALLT
+1886 AAILT
-1891 ASIGTSPLHG
+1891 ATIGTDPIFG
-1901 TLSLNGNG
+1901 VLSLNSNG
-1909 SFVYNHGGTENF
+1909 SFSYTHDGTENF
-1921 SDSFTYIPYDGKG
+1921 TDSFTYIPYDGKG
-1934 YGLPTSVSITIT
+1934 YGLATSVSINVT
-1946 PTNDA
+1946 PTND
-1951 PIAYPDNITVG
+1951 PPVAYPDSITIG
-1962 LGGTANFLTNGV
+1962 LGGTTTLLSNGG
-1974 DNVLLNDVDTDGDV
+1974 NNILSNDTDPDAD
-1988 MTVSLVSSPTFGT
+1988 SLTATLVTGPNFGT
-2001 LILNP
+2001 LVLNP
-2006 GGTFSYVQ
+2006 GGTFSYLQ

-2026 KANDGTVDSNVVAV
+2026 KAKDASLFSNVVTV
-2040 NIDLTCSP
+2040 NIGITCSP
-2048 CTQSTIVGGSNG
+2048 CTQSTIVGGSDG
-2060 VFFNYQGC
+2060 VLFSYQGC
-2068 DCNSYQVFVPKGK
+2068 DCNSYQVYVPKGK
-2081 SYTFCHLDNSIA
+2081 TYIFCHLVNTIT

>member
-1 MILSM
+1 MFNTKNSFLFKLLMILSM

-42 RLSKGLPPNKFN
+42 RLAKGLPPNKFN

-62 DPVTGEHNY
+62 DPATGEHNY
-71 ESKLDVQEQIQRDIY
+71 ESKLDIQEQIQRDIY

-133 SGGLWINND
+133 SGGLWKNND
-142 ITDVGQVWTRVLGVP
+142 ITDVGQVWTRVIGVP

-215 TTTFSGGYTRVEGYF
+215 TTTFSGDYTRVEGYF

-304 QAISNTIWL
+304 QAISNRIWL

-335 TYFTQATPTFPAFPT
+335 TYFTPATPTFPAFPT

-732 ETEDDVYLTYFN
+732 ETEDDIYLTYYN
-744 YGIANN
+744 YGINSN
-750 IVYTDDG
+750 IRFTNDG
-757 FETSSNKEGDLP
+757 FTTSSNKEGDFP

-779 PYVEDEVIIGTELGI
+779 PYVDDEVIIGTELGI
-794 WRTANFTTSP
+794 WRTANFTNA
-804 NPTWVPARNGMSDV
+804 NPTWVPAYNGMSDV

-824 FRGVSALDNRVVA
+824 FRGVSAMDNRVVA

-868 GTASTTTSNA
+868 GTATTTTNNA

-888 EEDALTAD
+888 ESDNLTAD
-896 LVSNPINGDAFAMSN
+896 LVSNPINGAVFALST

-930 YRAYDNALYG
+930 YRAFDGISYG

-953 DCPEVAIPIAD
+953 DCPVVANPITD
-964 FSVQE
+964 FTVQE
-969 DATDDTFDISN
+969 DAANNVFNISN
-980 LFSDSDLPEDVLNYT
+980 LFSDAEGDVLNYT
-995 FTNDNTDLVT
+995 FTNDNTGLVT
-1005 VTLDTNTLT
+1005 VTLNTNTLT
-1014 LDYIDDQTGVATIT
+1014 LEYIDDQTGVATIA
-1028 INASDGDGACSSQE
+1028 INASDGDGTCSSQE
-1042 VFVVTVTE
+1042 VFVATVTAV
-1050 QNDSP
+1050 NDPP
-1055 VTIAETISVLENG
+1055 VATTEIISVLEAG
-1068 TASTTTSNA
+1068 TATTTTNNA

-1084 TDPDT
+1084 TDT
-1089 ESDELTADLVSNP
+1089 ESDNLTADLVSNP
-1102 INGAAFAMSNTGSF
+1102 INGAVFALSTTGSF

-1123 ETTTDSFSYRAYDN
+1123 ETTTDSFSYRAFDGIS
-1137 ALYGNTVTVTINITP
+1137 YGNTVTVTINITP
-1152 VNDCPEV
+1152 VNDCPVV
-1159 AIPIADFSVQEDA
+1159 ANPITDFTVQEDA
-1172 TDDTFDISNLFSDSD
+1172 ANNVFNISNLFSDA
-1187 LPEDVLNYTFTNDN
+1187 EGDVLNYTFTNDN
-1201 TDLVTVTLDT
+1201 TGLVTVTLNT
-1211 NTLTLDYIDD
+1211 NTLTLEYIDD
-1221 QTGVATITI
+1221 QTGVATI
-1230 NASDGDGACSSQEV
+1230 A
-1244 FVVTVTEQND
+1244 
-1254 SPVTIAET
+1254 
-1262 ISVLENGTASTTT
+1262 
-1275 SNATSVLAN
+1275 
-1284 DTDPDTESD
+1284 
-1293 ELTADLVSN
+1293 
-1302 PINGAAFAMSNTGSF
+1302 
-1317 TYTHDGSE
+1317 
-1325 TTTDSFSY
+1325 
-1333 RAYDN
+1333 
-1338 ALYGNTVTVTINIT
+1338 
-1352 PVNDCPEVA
+1352 
-1361 IPIADFSVQE
+1361 
-1371 DATDDTFDI
+1371 
-1380 SNLFSDS
+1380 
-1387 DLPEDVLNYTF
+1387 
-1398 TNDNTDLVTVTLDTN
+1398 
-1413 TLTLDYIDD
+1413 
-1422 QSGVA
+1422 
-1427 TVTIN
+1427 IN

-1439 CSSQEVFVVTVT
+1439 CSSQEVFVATVT
-1451 AVNDSPITIAET
+1451 AVNDPPVTVTESLFVNEGGTVTITT
-1463 ISVLEAGTA
+1463 N
-1472 STTTS
+1472 
-1477 NATSVLA
+1477 NATSLLA
-1484 NDTDTESDE
+1484 NDTDTEGDPI
-1493 LTAIKVSNPTNGTL
+1493 TAIVIIGNGPFNGTL
-1507 TLLSSGTFSYT
+1507 SLLSSGTFSYT
-1518 HDGSETTTDTFQY
+1518 HGGSETTTDTFQY
-1531 KTNDGNS
+1531 KTNDGFS
-1538 DGNTITVNIN
+1538 DGNTVTVTISIN
-1548 IQEIN
+1548 PVN
-1553 DCPTVTENPPISFS
+1553 DCPVWNNSAVASQINGPTSNEDFSPWFWNTNLQSIINDPDNATHTFTVTHTNPEIVNIYINPANNRLSYSRILNRHGSTTGTITISDGICELYQPIS
-1567 YPEDTSNWG
+1567 
-1576 YTYNVFITDDD
+1576 YT
-1587 GGTPIYTLTNI
+1587 
-1598 GTDLITAQITNQ
+1598 
-1610 ANGSVQ
+1610 
-1616 IYPVSNQHGTTTMTL
+1616 
-1631 NVNDTRG
+1631 VN
-1638 CDLDI
+1638 
-1643 LIPVTLSPVND
+1643 SVND
-1654 CPTLDNPIADISAT
+1654 CPTLDNPIADVSVA
-1668 EDDPDLYIPLANVF
+1668 EDDPDFFIPLANVF
-1682 SDIDSDTL
+1682 SDVDTDTL
-1690 TYSSYVG
+1690 TYSTNIG
-1697 DSTKIASS
+1697 NPTMIATS
-1705 ITATALVVSYLPNQN
+1705 ITATALVIDFLENQN
-1720 GSTYISLMVSDG
+1720 GATFISLVVSDG
-1732 DINCTVDDLITVS
+1732 DVSCTVDDLITVS
-1745 ITQTNDA
+1745 ISQTNDA
-1752 PSGLEDFI
+1752 PNGVEDFI
-1760 SVSSGGTV
+1760 SVPTGESV
-1768 IVLNDGA
+1768 NVLNDGS

-1780 ANDIDPE
+1780 SNDNDPE
-1787 GDAITAVEVLAPVNG
+1787 SNPITAVEVLGPING
-1802 SLTLFADG
+1802 TLTLLSNG
-1810 TFTYTHDGSATT
+1810 NFTYTHDGSGTT
-1822 TDVFIYTPRDNFS
+1822 TDTFSYSPRDNFS

-1848 LPVGVTETIALFEG
+1848 LPVGVTENIALLEG
-1862 GTATTTTNAA
+1862 GTATTTTNAV
-1872 TSVLVN
+1872 TSVLAN
-1878 DTDANAGD
+1878 DTDTNGGD
-1886 AALLT
+1886 AAILT
-1891 ASIGTSPLHG
+1891 ATIGTDPIFG
-1901 TLSLNGNG
+1901 VLSLNSNG
-1909 SFVYNHGGTENF
+1909 SFSYTHDGTENF
-1921 SDSFTYIPYDGKG
+1921 TDSFTYIPYDGKG
-1934 YGLPTSVSITIT
+1934 YGLATSVSINVT
-1946 PTNDA
+1946 PTND
-1951 PIAYPDNITVG
+1951 PPVAYPDSITIG
-1962 LGGTANFLTNGV
+1962 LGGTTTLLSNGG
-1974 DNVLLNDVDTDGDV
+1974 NNILSNDTDPDAD
-1988 MTVSLVSSPTFGT
+1988 SLTATLVTGPNFGT
-2001 LILNP
+2001 LVLNP
-2006 GGTFSYVQ
+2006 GGTFSYLQ

-2026 KANDGTVDSNVVAV
+2026 KAKDASLFSNVVTV
-2040 NIDLTCSP
+2040 NIGITCSP
-2048 CTQSTIVGGSNG
+2048 CTQSTIVGGSDG
-2060 VFFNYQGC
+2060 VLFSYQGC
-2068 DCNSYQVFVPKGK
+2068 DCNSYQVYVPKGK
-2081 SYTFCHLDNSIA
+2081 TYIFCHLVNTIT

>member
-1 MILSM
+1 MFNTKNSFLFKLLMILSM

-42 RLSKGLPPNKFN
+42 RLAKGLPPNKFN

-62 DPVTGEHNY
+62 DPATGEHNY
-71 ESKLDVQEQIQRDIY
+71 ESKLDIQEQIQRDIY

-133 SGGLWINND
+133 SGGLWKNND
-142 ITDVGQVWTRVLGVP
+142 ITDVGQVWTRVIGVP

-215 TTTFSGGYTRVEGYF
+215 TTTFNGGYTRVEGYF

-732 ETEDDVYLTYFN
+732 ETEDDIYLTYYN
-744 YGIANN
+744 YGINSN
-750 IVYTDDG
+750 IRFTNDG
-757 FETSSNKEGDLP
+757 FTTSSNKEGDFP

-779 PYVEDEVIIGTELGI
+779 PYVDDEVIIGTELGI
-794 WRTANFTTSP
+794 WRTANFTNA
-804 NPTWVPARNGMSDV
+804 NPTWVPAYNGMSDV

-824 FRGVSALDNRVVA
+824 FRGVSAMDNRVVA

-868 GTASTTTSNA
+868 GTATTTTNNA

-888 EEDALTAD
+888 ESDNLTAD
-896 LVSNPINGDAFAMSN
+896 LVSNPINGAVFALST

-930 YRAYDNALYG
+930 YRAFDGISYG

-953 DCPEVAIPIAD
+953 DCPVVANPITD
-964 FSVQE
+964 FTVQE
-969 DATDDTFDISN
+969 DAANNVFNISN
-980 LFSDSDLPEDVLNYT
+980 LFSDAEGDVLNYT
-995 FTNDNTDLVT
+995 FTNDNTGLVT
-1005 VTLDTNTLT
+1005 VTLNTNTLT
-1014 LDYIDDQTGVATIT
+1014 LEYIDDQTGVATI
-1028 INASDGDGACSSQE
+1028 
-1042 VFVVTVTE
+1042 
-1050 QNDSP
+1050 
-1055 VTIAETISVLENG
+1055 
-1068 TASTTTSNA
+1068 
-1077 TSVLAND
+1077 
-1084 TDPDT
+1084 
-1089 ESDELTADLVSNP
+1089 
-1102 INGAAFAMSNTGSF
+1102 
-1116 TYTHDGS
+1116 
-1123 ETTTDSFSYRAYDN
+1123 
-1137 ALYGNTVTVTINITP
+1137 
-1152 VNDCPEV
+1152 
-1159 AIPIADFSVQEDA
+1159 
-1172 TDDTFDISNLFSDSD
+1172 
-1187 LPEDVLNYTFTNDN
+1187 
-1201 TDLVTVTLDT
+1201 
-1211 NTLTLDYIDD
+1211 
-1221 QTGVATITI
+1221 
-1230 NASDGDGACSSQEV
+1230 
-1244 FVVTVTEQND
+1244 
-1254 SPVTIAET
+1254 
-1262 ISVLENGTASTTT
+1262 
-1275 SNATSVLAN
+1275 
-1284 DTDPDTESD
+1284 
-1293 ELTADLVSN
+1293 
-1302 PINGAAFAMSNTGSF
+1302 
-1317 TYTHDGSE
+1317 
-1325 TTTDSFSY
+1325 
-1333 RAYDN
+1333 
-1338 ALYGNTVTVTINIT
+1338 
-1352 PVNDCPEVA
+1352 
-1361 IPIADFSVQE
+1361 
-1371 DATDDTFDI
+1371 
-1380 SNLFSDS
+1380 
-1387 DLPEDVLNYTF
+1387 
-1398 TNDNTDLVTVTLDTN
+1398 
-1413 TLTLDYIDD
+1413 
-1422 QSGVA
+1422 
-1427 TVTIN
+1427 TIN

-1451 AVNDSPITIAET
+1451 AFNDSPVATTEI

-1472 STTTS
+1472 TTTTN

-1484 NDTDTESDE
+1484 NDTDTESDN
-1493 LTAIKVSNPTNGTL
+1493 LTADLVSNPINGAVFALSTTGSFTYTHDGSETTTDSFSYRAFDGISYGNTVTVTINITPVNDCPVVANPITDFTVQEDAANNVFNISNLFSDAEGDVLNYTFTNDNTGLVTVTLNTNTLTLEYIDDQTGVATIAINASDGDGTCSSQEVFVATVTAVNDPPVTVTESLFVNEGGTVTITTNNATSLLANDTDTEGDPITAIVIIGNGPFNGTL
-1507 TLLSSGTFSYT
+1507 SLLSSGTFSYT
-1518 HDGSETTTDTFQY
+1518 HGGSETTTDTFQY
-1531 KTNDGNS
+1531 KTNDGFS
-1538 DGNTITVNIN
+1538 DGNTVTVTISIN
-1548 IQEIN
+1548 PVN
-1553 DCPTVTENPPISFS
+1553 DCPVWNNSAVASQINGPTSNEDFSPWFWNTNLQSIINDPDNATHTFTVTHTNPEIVNIYINPANNRLSYSRILNRHGSTTGTITISDGICELYQPIS
-1567 YPEDTSNWG
+1567 
-1576 YTYNVFITDDD
+1576 YT
-1587 GGTPIYTLTNI
+1587 
-1598 GTDLITAQITNQ
+1598 
-1610 ANGSVQ
+1610 
-1616 IYPVSNQHGTTTMTL
+1616 
-1631 NVNDTRG
+1631 VN
-1638 CDLDI
+1638 
-1643 LIPVTLSPVND
+1643 SVND
-1654 CPTLDNPIADISAT
+1654 CPTLDNPIADVSVA
-1668 EDDPDLYIPLANVF
+1668 EDDPDFFIPLANVF
-1682 SDIDSDTL
+1682 SDVDTDTL
-1690 TYSSYVG
+1690 TYSTNIG
-1697 DSTKIASS
+1697 NPTMIATS
-1705 ITATALVVSYLPNQN
+1705 ITATALVIDFLENQN
-1720 GSTYISLMVSDG
+1720 GATFISLVVSDG
-1732 DINCTVDDLITVS
+1732 DVSCTVDDLITVS
-1745 ITQTNDA
+1745 ISQTNDA
-1752 PSGLEDFI
+1752 PNGVEDFI
-1760 SVSSGGTV
+1760 SVPTGESV
-1768 IVLNDGA
+1768 NVLNDGS

-1780 ANDIDPE
+1780 SNDNDPE
-1787 GDAITAVEVLAPVNG
+1787 SNPITAVEVLGPING
-1802 SLTLFADG
+1802 TLTLLSNG
-1810 TFTYTHDGSATT
+1810 NFTYTHDGSGTT
-1822 TDVFIYTPRDNFS
+1822 TDTFSYSPRDNFS

-1848 LPVGVTETIALFEG
+1848 LPVGVTENIALLEG
-1862 GTATTTTNAA
+1862 GTATTTTNAV
-1872 TSVLVN
+1872 TSVLAN
-1878 DTDANAGD
+1878 DTDTNGGD
-1886 AALLT
+1886 AAILT
-1891 ASIGTSPLHG
+1891 ATIGTDPIFG
-1901 TLSLNGNG
+1901 VLSLNSNG
-1909 SFVYNHGGTENF
+1909 SFSYTHDGTENF
-1921 SDSFTYIPYDGKG
+1921 TDSFTYIPYDGKG
-1934 YGLPTSVSITIT
+1934 YGLATSVSINVT
-1946 PTNDA
+1946 PTND
-1951 PIAYPDNITVG
+1951 PPVAYPDSITIG
-1962 LGGTANFLTNGV
+1962 LGGTTTLLSNGG
-1974 DNVLLNDVDTDGDV
+1974 NNILSNDTDPDAD
-1988 MTVSLVSSPTFGT
+1988 SLTATLVTGPNFGT
-2001 LILNP
+2001 LVLNP
-2006 GGTFSYVQ
+2006 GGTFSYLQ

-2026 KANDGTVDSNVVAV
+2026 KAKDASLFSNVVTV
-2040 NIDLTCSP
+2040 NIGITCSP
-2048 CTQSTIVGGSNG
+2048 CTQSTIVGGSDG
-2060 VFFNYQGC
+2060 VLFSYQGC
-2068 DCNSYQVFVPKGK
+2068 DCNSYQVYVPKGK
-2081 SYTFCHLDNSIA
+2081 TYIFCHLVNTIT

>member
-1 MILSM
+1 MFNTKNPFLFKLLMILSM

-42 RLSKGLPPNKFN
+42 RLAKGLPPNKFN

-62 DPVTGEHNY
+62 DPATGEHNY
-71 ESKLDVQEQIQRDIY
+71 ESKLDIQEQIQRDIY

-133 SGGLWINND
+133 SGGLWKNND
-142 ITDVGQVWTRVLGVP
+142 ITDVGQVWTRVIGVP

-215 TTTFSGGYTRVEGYF
+215 TTTFNGGYTRVEGYF

-732 ETEDDVYLTYFN
+732 ETEDDIYLTYYN
-744 YGIANN
+744 YGINSN
-750 IVYTDDG
+750 IRFTNDG
-757 FETSSNKEGDLP
+757 FTTSSNKEGDFP

-779 PYVEDEVIIGTELGI
+779 PYVDDEVIIGTELGI
-794 WRTANFTTSP
+794 WRTANFTNA
-804 NPTWVPARNGMSDV
+804 NPTWVPAYNGMSDV

-824 FRGVSALDNRVVA
+824 FRGVSAMDNRVVA

-868 GTASTTTSNA
+868 GTATTTTNNA
-878 TSVLANDTDP
+878 TSVLANDTDT
-888 EEDALTAD
+888 ESDNLTAD
-896 LVSNPINGDAFAMSN
+896 LVSNPINGAVFALST

-930 YRAYDNALYG
+930 YRAFDGISYG

-953 DCPEVAIPIAD
+953 DCPVVANPITD
-964 FSVQE
+964 FTVQE
-969 DATDDTFDISN
+969 DAANNVFNISN
-980 LFSDSDLPEDVLNYT
+980 LFSDAEGDVLNYT
-995 FTNDNTDLVT
+995 FTNDNTGLVT
-1005 VTLDTNTLT
+1005 VTLNTNTLT
-1014 LDYIDDQTGVATIT
+1014 LEYIDDQTGVATI
-1028 INASDGDGACSSQE
+1028 
-1042 VFVVTVTE
+1042 
-1050 QNDSP
+1050 
-1055 VTIAETISVLENG
+1055 
-1068 TASTTTSNA
+1068 
-1077 TSVLAND
+1077 
-1084 TDPDT
+1084 
-1089 ESDELTADLVSNP
+1089 
-1102 INGAAFAMSNTGSF
+1102 
-1116 TYTHDGS
+1116 
-1123 ETTTDSFSYRAYDN
+1123 
-1137 ALYGNTVTVTINITP
+1137 
-1152 VNDCPEV
+1152 
-1159 AIPIADFSVQEDA
+1159 
-1172 TDDTFDISNLFSDSD
+1172 
-1187 LPEDVLNYTFTNDN
+1187 
-1201 TDLVTVTLDT
+1201 
-1211 NTLTLDYIDD
+1211 
-1221 QTGVATITI
+1221 
-1230 NASDGDGACSSQEV
+1230 
-1244 FVVTVTEQND
+1244 
-1254 SPVTIAET
+1254 
-1262 ISVLENGTASTTT
+1262 
-1275 SNATSVLAN
+1275 
-1284 DTDPDTESD
+1284 
-1293 ELTADLVSN
+1293 
-1302 PINGAAFAMSNTGSF
+1302 
-1317 TYTHDGSE
+1317 
-1325 TTTDSFSY
+1325 
-1333 RAYDN
+1333 
-1338 ALYGNTVTVTINIT
+1338 
-1352 PVNDCPEVA
+1352 
-1361 IPIADFSVQE
+1361 
-1371 DATDDTFDI
+1371 
-1380 SNLFSDS
+1380 
-1387 DLPEDVLNYTF
+1387 
-1398 TNDNTDLVTVTLDTN
+1398 
-1413 TLTLDYIDD
+1413 
-1422 QSGVA
+1422 
-1427 TVTIN
+1427 TIN

-1451 AVNDSPITIAET
+1451 AVNDPPVTVTESLFVNEGGTVTITT
-1463 ISVLEAGTA
+1463 N
-1472 STTTS
+1472 
-1477 NATSVLA
+1477 NATSLLA
-1484 NDTDTESDE
+1484 NDTDTEGDPI
-1493 LTAIKVSNPTNGTL
+1493 TAIVIIGNGPFNGTL
-1507 TLLSSGTFSYT
+1507 SLLSSGTFSYT
-1518 HDGSETTTDTFQY
+1518 HGGSETTTDTFQY
-1531 KTNDGNS
+1531 KTNDGFS
-1538 DGNTITVNIN
+1538 DGNTVTVTISIN
-1548 IQEIN
+1548 PVN
-1553 DCPTVTENPPISFS
+1553 DCPVWNNSAVAIQINGPTSNEDFSPWFWNTNLQSIINDPDNATHTFTVTHTNPEIVNIYINPANNRLSYSRILNRHGSTTGTITISDGICELYQPIS
-1567 YPEDTSNWG
+1567 
-1576 YTYNVFITDDD
+1576 YT
-1587 GGTPIYTLTNI
+1587 
-1598 GTDLITAQITNQ
+1598 
-1610 ANGSVQ
+1610 
-1616 IYPVSNQHGTTTMTL
+1616 
-1631 NVNDTRG
+1631 VN
-1638 CDLDI
+1638 
-1643 LIPVTLSPVND
+1643 SVND
-1654 CPTLDNPIADISAT
+1654 CPTLDNPIADVSVA
-1668 EDDPDLYIPLANVF
+1668 EDDPDFFIPLANVF
-1682 SDIDSDTL
+1682 SDVDTDTL
-1690 TYSSYVG
+1690 TYSTNIG
-1697 DSTKIASS
+1697 NPTMIATS
-1705 ITATALVVSYLPNQN
+1705 ITATALVIDFLENQN
-1720 GSTYISLMVSDG
+1720 GATFISLVVSDG
-1732 DINCTVDDLITVS
+1732 DVSCTVDDLITVS
-1745 ITQTNDA
+1745 ISQTNDA
-1752 PSGLEDFI
+1752 PNGVEDFI
-1760 SVSSGGTV
+1760 SVPTGESV
-1768 IVLNDGA
+1768 NVLNDGS

-1780 ANDIDPE
+1780 SNDNDPE
-1787 GDAITAVEVLAPVNG
+1787 SNPITAVEVLGPING
-1802 SLTLFADG
+1802 TLTLLSNG
-1810 TFTYTHDGSATT
+1810 NFTYTHDGSGTT
-1822 TDVFIYTPRDNFS
+1822 TDTFSYSPRDNFS

-1848 LPVGVTETIALFEG
+1848 LPLGVTENIALLEG
-1862 GTATTTTNAA
+1862 GTATTTTNAV
-1872 TSVLVN
+1872 TSVLAN
-1878 DTDANAGD
+1878 DTDTNGGD
-1886 AALLT
+1886 AAILT
-1891 ASIGTSPLHG
+1891 ATIGTDPIFG
-1901 TLSLNGNG
+1901 VLSLNSNG
-1909 SFVYNHGGTENF
+1909 SFSYTHDGTENF
-1921 SDSFTYIPYDGKG
+1921 TDSFTYIPYDGKG
-1934 YGLPTSVSITIT
+1934 YGLATSVSINVT
-1946 PTNDA
+1946 PTND
-1951 PIAYPDNITVG
+1951 PPVAYPDSITIG
-1962 LGGTANFLTNGV
+1962 LGGTTTLLSNGG
-1974 DNVLLNDVDTDGDV
+1974 NNILSNDTDPDAD
-1988 MTVSLVSSPTFGT
+1988 SLTATLVTGPNFGT
-2001 LILNP
+2001 LVLNP
-2006 GGTFSYVQ
+2006 GGTFSYLQ

-2026 KANDGTVDSNVVAV
+2026 KAKDASLFSNVVTV
-2040 NIDLTCSP
+2040 NIGITCSP
-2048 CTQSTIVGGSNG
+2048 CTQSTIVGGSDG
-2060 VFFNYQGC
+2060 VLFSYQGC
-2068 DCNSYQVFVPKGK
+2068 DCNSYQVYVPKGK
-2081 SYTFCHLDNSIA
+2081 TYIFCHLVNTIT

>member
-42 RLSKGLPPNKFN
+42 RLAKGLPPNKFN

-62 DPVTGEHNY
+62 DPATGEHNY
-71 ESKLDVQEQIQRDIY
+71 ESKLDIQEQIQRDIY

-133 SGGLWINND
+133 SGGLWKNND
-142 ITDVGQVWTRVLGVP
+142 ITDVGQVWTRVIGVP

-215 TTTFSGGYTRVEGYF
+215 TTTFSGDYTRVEGYF

-304 QAISNTIWL
+304 QAISNRIWL

-335 TYFTQATPTFPAFPT
+335 TYFTPATPTFPAFPT

-715 ITSVYNQTGSV
+715 ITPVYNQTGSV

-732 ETEDDVYLTYFN
+732 ETEDDIYLTYYN
-744 YGIANN
+744 YGINSN
-750 IVYTDDG
+750 IRFTNDG
-757 FETSSNKEGDLP
+757 FTTSSNKEGDFP

-779 PYVEDEVIIGTELGI
+779 PYVDDEVIIGTELGI
-794 WRTANFTTSP
+794 WRTANFTNA
-804 NPTWVPARNGMSDV
+804 NPTWVPAYNGMSDV

-824 FRGVSALDNRVVA
+824 FRGVSAMDNRVVA

-868 GTASTTTSNA
+868 GTATTTTNNA

-888 EEDALTAD
+888 ESDNLTAD
-896 LVSNPINGDAFAMSN
+896 LVSNPINGAVFALST

-953 DCPEVAIPIAD
+953 DCPVVANPITD
-964 FSVQE
+964 FTVQE
-969 DATDDTFDISN
+969 DAANNVFNISN
-980 LFSDSDLPEDVLNYT
+980 LFSDAEGDVLNYT
-995 FTNDNTDLVT
+995 FTNDNTGLVT
-1005 VTLDTNTLT
+1005 VTLNTNTLT
-1014 LDYIDDQTGVATIT
+1014 LEYIDDQTGVATIT
-1028 INASDGDGACSSQE
+1028 INASDGDG
-1042 VFVVTVTE
+1042 
-1050 QNDSP
+1050 
-1055 VTIAETISVLENG
+1055 
-1068 TASTTTSNA
+1068 
-1077 TSVLAND
+1077 
-1084 TDPDT
+1084 
-1089 ESDELTADLVSNP
+1089 
-1102 INGAAFAMSNTGSF
+1102 
-1116 TYTHDGS
+1116 
-1123 ETTTDSFSYRAYDN
+1123 
-1137 ALYGNTVTVTINITP
+1137 
-1152 VNDCPEV
+1152 
-1159 AIPIADFSVQEDA
+1159 
-1172 TDDTFDISNLFSDSD
+1172 
-1187 LPEDVLNYTFTNDN
+1187 
-1201 TDLVTVTLDT
+1201 
-1211 NTLTLDYIDD
+1211 
-1221 QTGVATITI
+1221 
-1230 NASDGDGACSSQEV
+1230 
-1244 FVVTVTEQND
+1244 
-1254 SPVTIAET
+1254 
-1262 ISVLENGTASTTT
+1262 
-1275 SNATSVLAN
+1275 
-1284 DTDPDTESD
+1284 
-1293 ELTADLVSN
+1293 
-1302 PINGAAFAMSNTGSF
+1302 
-1317 TYTHDGSE
+1317 
-1325 TTTDSFSY
+1325 
-1333 RAYDN
+1333 
-1338 ALYGNTVTVTINIT
+1338 
-1352 PVNDCPEVA
+1352 
-1361 IPIADFSVQE
+1361 
-1371 DATDDTFDI
+1371 
-1380 SNLFSDS
+1380 
-1387 DLPEDVLNYTF
+1387 
-1398 TNDNTDLVTVTLDTN
+1398 
-1413 TLTLDYIDD
+1413 
-1422 QSGVA
+1422 
-1427 TVTIN
+1427 
-1432 ASDGDGT
+1432 T
-1439 CSSQEVFVVTVT
+1439 CSSQEVFVATVT
-1451 AVNDSPITIAET
+1451 AVNDPPVTVTESLFVNEGGTVTITT
-1463 ISVLEAGTA
+1463 N
-1472 STTTS
+1472 
-1477 NATSVLA
+1477 NATSLLA
-1484 NDTDTESDE
+1484 NDTDTEGDPI
-1493 LTAIKVSNPTNGTL
+1493 TAIVIIGNGPFNGTL
-1507 TLLSSGTFSYT
+1507 SLLSSGTFSYT
-1518 HDGSETTTDTFQY
+1518 HGGSETTTDTFQY
-1531 KTNDGNS
+1531 KTNDGFS
-1538 DGNTITVNIN
+1538 DGNTVTVTISIN
-1548 IQEIN
+1548 PVN
-1553 DCPTVTENPPISFS
+1553 DCPVWNNSAVASQINGPTSNEDFSPWFWNTNLQSIINDPDNATHTFTVTHTNPEIVNIYINPANNRLSYSRILNRHGSTTGTITISDGICELYQPIS
-1567 YPEDTSNWG
+1567 
-1576 YTYNVFITDDD
+1576 YT
-1587 GGTPIYTLTNI
+1587 
-1598 GTDLITAQITNQ
+1598 
-1610 ANGSVQ
+1610 
-1616 IYPVSNQHGTTTMTL
+1616 
-1631 NVNDTRG
+1631 VN
-1638 CDLDI
+1638 
-1643 LIPVTLSPVND
+1643 SVND
-1654 CPTLDNPIADISAT
+1654 CPTLDNPIADVSVA
-1668 EDDPDLYIPLANVF
+1668 EDDPDFFIPLANVF
-1682 SDIDSDTL
+1682 SDVDTDTL
-1690 TYSSYVG
+1690 TYSTNIG
-1697 DSTKIASS
+1697 NPTMIATS
-1705 ITATALVVSYLPNQN
+1705 ITATALVIDFLENQN
-1720 GSTYISLMVSDG
+1720 GATFISLVVSDG
-1732 DINCTVDDLITVS
+1732 DVSCTVDDLITVS
-1745 ITQTNDA
+1745 ISQTNDA
-1752 PSGLEDFI
+1752 PNGVEDFI
-1760 SVSSGGTV
+1760 SVPTGESV
-1768 IVLNDGA
+1768 NVLNDGS

-1780 ANDIDPE
+1780 SNDNDPE
-1787 GDAITAVEVLAPVNG
+1787 SNPITAVEVLGPING
-1802 SLTLFADG
+1802 TLTLLSNG
-1810 TFTYTHDGSATT
+1810 NFTYTHDGSGTT
-1822 TDVFIYTPRDNFS
+1822 TDTFSYSPRDNFS

-1848 LPVGVTETIALFEG
+1848 LPVGVTENIALLEG
-1862 GTATTTTNAA
+1862 GTATTTTNAV
-1872 TSVLVN
+1872 TSVLAN
-1878 DTDANAGD
+1878 DTDTNGGD
-1886 AALLT
+1886 AAILT
-1891 ASIGTSPLHG
+1891 ATIGTDPIFG
-1901 TLSLNGNG
+1901 VLSLNSNG
-1909 SFVYNHGGTENF
+1909 SFSYTHDGTENF
-1921 SDSFTYIPYDGKG
+1921 TDSFTYIPYDGKG
-1934 YGLPTSVSITIT
+1934 YGLATSVSINVT
-1946 PTNDA
+1946 PTND
-1951 PIAYPDNITVG
+1951 PPVAYPDSITIG
-1962 LGGTANFLTNGV
+1962 LGGTTTLLSNGG
-1974 DNVLLNDVDTDGDV
+1974 NNILSNDTDPDAD
-1988 MTVSLVSSPTFGT
+1988 SLTATLVTGPNFGT
-2001 LILNP
+2001 LVLNP
-2006 GGTFSYVQ
+2006 GGTFSYLQ

-2026 KANDGTVDSNVVAV
+2026 KAKDASLFSNVVTV
-2040 NIDLTCSP
+2040 NIGITCSP
-2048 CTQSTIVGGSNG
+2048 CTQSTIVGGSDG
-2060 VFFNYQGC
+2060 VLFSYQGC
-2068 DCNSYQVFVPKGK
+2068 DCNSYQVYVPKGK
-2081 SYTFCHLDNSIA
+2081 TYIFCHLVNTIT

>member
-42 RLSKGLPPNKFN
+42 RLAKGLPPNKFN

-62 DPVTGEHNY
+62 DPATGEHNY
-71 ESKLDVQEQIQRDIY
+71 ESKLDIQEQIQRDIY

-133 SGGLWINND
+133 SGGLWKNND
-142 ITDVGQVWTRVLGVP
+142 ITDVGQVWTRVIGVP

-215 TTTFSGGYTRVEGYF
+215 TTTFSGDYTRVEGYF

-335 TYFTQATPTFPAFPT
+335 TYFTPATPTFPAFPT

-732 ETEDDVYLTYFN
+732 ETEDDIYLTYYN
-744 YGIANN
+744 YGINSN
-750 IVYTDDG
+750 IRFTNDG
-757 FETSSNKEGDLP
+757 FTTSSNKEGDFP

-779 PYVEDEVIIGTELGI
+779 PYVDDEVIIGTELGI
-794 WRTANFTTSP
+794 WRTANFTNA
-804 NPTWVPARNGMSDV
+804 NPTWVPAYNGMSDV

-824 FRGVSALDNRVVA
+824 FRGVSAMDNRVVA

-868 GTASTTTSNA
+868 GTATTTTNNA
-878 TSVLANDTDP
+878 TSVLANDTDT
-888 EEDALTAD
+888 ESDNLTAD
-896 LVSNPINGDAFAMSN
+896 LVSNPINGAVFALST

-930 YRAYDNALYG
+930 YRAFDGISYG

-953 DCPEVAIPIAD
+953 DCPVVANPITD
-964 FSVQE
+964 FTVQE
-969 DATDDTFDISN
+969 DAANNVFNISN
-980 LFSDSDLPEDVLNYT
+980 LFSDAEGDVLNYT
-995 FTNDNTDLVT
+995 FTNDNTGLVT
-1005 VTLDTNTLT
+1005 VTLNTNTLT
-1014 LDYIDDQTGVATIT
+1014 LEYIDDQTGVATI
-1028 INASDGDGACSSQE
+1028 A
-1042 VFVVTVTE
+1042 
-1050 QNDSP
+1050 
-1055 VTIAETISVLENG
+1055 
-1068 TASTTTSNA
+1068 
-1077 TSVLAND
+1077 
-1084 TDPDT
+1084 
-1089 ESDELTADLVSNP
+1089 
-1102 INGAAFAMSNTGSF
+1102 
-1116 TYTHDGS
+1116 
-1123 ETTTDSFSYRAYDN
+1123 
-1137 ALYGNTVTVTINITP
+1137 
-1152 VNDCPEV
+1152 
-1159 AIPIADFSVQEDA
+1159 
-1172 TDDTFDISNLFSDSD
+1172 
-1187 LPEDVLNYTFTNDN
+1187 
-1201 TDLVTVTLDT
+1201 
-1211 NTLTLDYIDD
+1211 
-1221 QTGVATITI
+1221 
-1230 NASDGDGACSSQEV
+1230 
-1244 FVVTVTEQND
+1244 
-1254 SPVTIAET
+1254 
-1262 ISVLENGTASTTT
+1262 
-1275 SNATSVLAN
+1275 
-1284 DTDPDTESD
+1284 
-1293 ELTADLVSN
+1293 
-1302 PINGAAFAMSNTGSF
+1302 
-1317 TYTHDGSE
+1317 
-1325 TTTDSFSY
+1325 
-1333 RAYDN
+1333 
-1338 ALYGNTVTVTINIT
+1338 
-1352 PVNDCPEVA
+1352 
-1361 IPIADFSVQE
+1361 
-1371 DATDDTFDI
+1371 
-1380 SNLFSDS
+1380 
-1387 DLPEDVLNYTF
+1387 
-1398 TNDNTDLVTVTLDTN
+1398 
-1413 TLTLDYIDD
+1413 
-1422 QSGVA
+1422 
-1427 TVTIN
+1427 IN

-1439 CSSQEVFVVTVT
+1439 CSSQEVFVATVT
-1451 AVNDSPITIAET
+1451 AVNDPPVTVTESLFVNEGGTVTITT
-1463 ISVLEAGTA
+1463 N
-1472 STTTS
+1472 
-1477 NATSVLA
+1477 NATSLLA
-1484 NDTDTESDE
+1484 NDTDTEGDPI
-1493 LTAIKVSNPTNGTL
+1493 TAIVIIGNGPFNGTL
-1507 TLLSSGTFSYT
+1507 SLLSSGTFSYT
-1518 HDGSETTTDTFQY
+1518 HGGSETTTDTFQY
-1531 KTNDGNS
+1531 KTNDGFS
-1538 DGNTITVNIN
+1538 DGNTVTVTISIN
-1548 IQEIN
+1548 PVN
-1553 DCPTVTENPPISFS
+1553 DCPVWNNSAVASQINGPTSNEDFSPWFWNTNLQSIINDPDNATHTFTVTHTNPEIVNIYINPANNRLSYSRILNRHGSTTGTITISDGICELYQPIS
-1567 YPEDTSNWG
+1567 
-1576 YTYNVFITDDD
+1576 YT
-1587 GGTPIYTLTNI
+1587 
-1598 GTDLITAQITNQ
+1598 
-1610 ANGSVQ
+1610 
-1616 IYPVSNQHGTTTMTL
+1616 
-1631 NVNDTRG
+1631 VN
-1638 CDLDI
+1638 
-1643 LIPVTLSPVND
+1643 SVND
-1654 CPTLDNPIADISAT
+1654 CPTLDNPIADVSVA
-1668 EDDPDLYIPLANVF
+1668 EDDPDFFIPLANVF
-1682 SDIDSDTL
+1682 SDVDTDTL
-1690 TYSSYVG
+1690 TYSTNIG
-1697 DSTKIASS
+1697 NPTMIATS
-1705 ITATALVVSYLPNQN
+1705 ITATALVIDFLENQN
-1720 GSTYISLMVSDG
+1720 GATFISLVVSDG
-1732 DINCTVDDLITVS
+1732 DVSCTVDDLITVS
-1745 ITQTNDA
+1745 ISQTNDA
-1752 PSGLEDFI
+1752 PNGVEDFI
-1760 SVSSGGTV
+1760 SVPTGESV
-1768 IVLNDGA
+1768 NVLNDGS

-1780 ANDIDPE
+1780 SNDNDPE
-1787 GDAITAVEVLAPVNG
+1787 SNPITAVEVLGPING
-1802 SLTLFADG
+1802 TLTLLSNG
-1810 TFTYTHDGSATT
+1810 NFTYTHDGSGTT
-1822 TDVFIYTPRDNFS
+1822 TDTFSYSPRDNFS

-1848 LPVGVTETIALFEG
+1848 LPVGVTENIALLEG
-1862 GTATTTTNAA
+1862 GTATTTTNAV
-1872 TSVLVN
+1872 TSVLAN
-1878 DTDANAGD
+1878 DTDTNGGD
-1886 AALLT
+1886 AAILT
-1891 ASIGTSPLHG
+1891 ATIGTDPIFG
-1901 TLSLNGNG
+1901 VLSLNSNG
-1909 SFVYNHGGTENF
+1909 SFSYTHDGTENF
-1921 SDSFTYIPYDGKG
+1921 TDSFTYIPYDGKG
-1934 YGLPTSVSITIT
+1934 YGLATSVSINVT
-1946 PTNDA
+1946 PTND
-1951 PIAYPDNITVG
+1951 PPVAYPDSITIG
-1962 LGGTANFLTNGV
+1962 LGGTTTLLSNGG
-1974 DNVLLNDVDTDGDV
+1974 NNILSNDTDPDAD
-1988 MTVSLVSSPTFGT
+1988 SLTATLVTGPNFGT
-2001 LILNP
+2001 LVLNP
-2006 GGTFSYVQ
+2006 GGTFSYLQ

-2026 KANDGTVDSNVVAV
+2026 KAKDASLFSNVVTV
-2040 NIDLTCSP
+2040 NIGITCSP
-2048 CTQSTIVGGSNG
+2048 CTQSTIVGGSDG
-2060 VFFNYQGC
+2060 VLFSYQGC
-2068 DCNSYQVFVPKGK
+2068 DCNSYQVYVPKGK
-2081 SYTFCHLDNSIA
+2081 TYIFCHLVNTIT

>member
-1 MILSM
+1 MFNTKNPFLFKLLMILSM

-42 RLSKGLPPNKFN
+42 RLAKGLPPNKFN

-62 DPVTGEHNY
+62 DPATGEHNY
-71 ESKLDVQEQIQRDIY
+71 ESKLDIQEQIQRDIY

-133 SGGLWINND
+133 SGGLWKNND
-142 ITDVGQVWTRVLGVP
+142 ITDVGQVWTRVIGVP

-215 TTTFSGGYTRVEGYF
+215 TTTFNGGYTRVEGYF

-732 ETEDDVYLTYFN
+732 ETEDDIYLTYYN
-744 YGIANN
+744 YGINSN
-750 IVYTDDG
+750 IRFTNDG
-757 FETSSNKEGDLP
+757 FTTSSNKEGDFP

-779 PYVEDEVIIGTELGI
+779 PYVDDEVIIGTELGI
-794 WRTANFTTSP
+794 WRTANFTNA
-804 NPTWVPARNGMSDV
+804 NPTWVPAYNGMSDV

-824 FRGVSALDNRVVA
+824 FRGVSAMDNRVVA

-868 GTASTTTSNA
+868 GTATTTTNNA

-888 EEDALTAD
+888 ESDNLTAD
-896 LVSNPINGDAFAMSN
+896 LVSNPINGAVFALST

-930 YRAYDNALYG
+930 YRAFDGISYG

-953 DCPEVAIPIAD
+953 DCPVVANPITD
-964 FSVQE
+964 FTVQE
-969 DATDDTFDISN
+969 DAANNVFNISN
-980 LFSDSDLPEDVLNYT
+980 LFSDAEGDVLNYT
-995 FTNDNTDLVT
+995 FTNDNTGLVT
-1005 VTLDTNTLT
+1005 VTLNTNTLT
-1014 LDYIDDQTGVATIT
+1014 LEYIDDQTGVATI
-1028 INASDGDGACSSQE
+1028 
-1042 VFVVTVTE
+1042 
-1050 QNDSP
+1050 
-1055 VTIAETISVLENG
+1055 
-1068 TASTTTSNA
+1068 
-1077 TSVLAND
+1077 
-1084 TDPDT
+1084 
-1089 ESDELTADLVSNP
+1089 
-1102 INGAAFAMSNTGSF
+1102 
-1116 TYTHDGS
+1116 
-1123 ETTTDSFSYRAYDN
+1123 
-1137 ALYGNTVTVTINITP
+1137 
-1152 VNDCPEV
+1152 
-1159 AIPIADFSVQEDA
+1159 
-1172 TDDTFDISNLFSDSD
+1172 
-1187 LPEDVLNYTFTNDN
+1187 
-1201 TDLVTVTLDT
+1201 
-1211 NTLTLDYIDD
+1211 
-1221 QTGVATITI
+1221 
-1230 NASDGDGACSSQEV
+1230 
-1244 FVVTVTEQND
+1244 
-1254 SPVTIAET
+1254 
-1262 ISVLENGTASTTT
+1262 
-1275 SNATSVLAN
+1275 
-1284 DTDPDTESD
+1284 
-1293 ELTADLVSN
+1293 
-1302 PINGAAFAMSNTGSF
+1302 
-1317 TYTHDGSE
+1317 
-1325 TTTDSFSY
+1325 
-1333 RAYDN
+1333 
-1338 ALYGNTVTVTINIT
+1338 
-1352 PVNDCPEVA
+1352 
-1361 IPIADFSVQE
+1361 
-1371 DATDDTFDI
+1371 
-1380 SNLFSDS
+1380 
-1387 DLPEDVLNYTF
+1387 
-1398 TNDNTDLVTVTLDTN
+1398 
-1413 TLTLDYIDD
+1413 
-1422 QSGVA
+1422 
-1427 TVTIN
+1427 TIN

-1451 AVNDSPITIAET
+1451 AVNDPPVTVTESLFVNEGGTVTITT
-1463 ISVLEAGTA
+1463 N
-1472 STTTS
+1472 
-1477 NATSVLA
+1477 NATSLLA
-1484 NDTDTESDE
+1484 NDTDTEGDPI
-1493 LTAIKVSNPTNGTL
+1493 TAIVIIGNGPFNGTL
-1507 TLLSSGTFSYT
+1507 SLLSSGTFSYT
-1518 HDGSETTTDTFQY
+1518 HGGSETTTDTFQY
-1531 KTNDGNS
+1531 KTNDGFS
-1538 DGNTITVNIN
+1538 DGNTVTVTISIN
-1548 IQEIN
+1548 PVN
-1553 DCPTVTENPPISFS
+1553 DCPVWNNSAVAIQINGPTSNEDFSPWFWNTNLQSIINDPDNATHTFTVTHTNPEIVNIYINPANNRLSYSRILNRHGSTTGTITISDGICELYQPIS
-1567 YPEDTSNWG
+1567 
-1576 YTYNVFITDDD
+1576 YT
-1587 GGTPIYTLTNI
+1587 
-1598 GTDLITAQITNQ
+1598 
-1610 ANGSVQ
+1610 
-1616 IYPVSNQHGTTTMTL
+1616 
-1631 NVNDTRG
+1631 VN
-1638 CDLDI
+1638 
-1643 LIPVTLSPVND
+1643 SVND
-1654 CPTLDNPIADISAT
+1654 CPTLDNPIADVSVA
-1668 EDDPDLYIPLANVF
+1668 EDDPDFFIPLANVF
-1682 SDIDSDTL
+1682 SDVDTDTL
-1690 TYSSYVG
+1690 TYSTNIG
-1697 DSTKIASS
+1697 NPTMIATS
-1705 ITATALVVSYLPNQN
+1705 ITATALVIDFLENQN
-1720 GSTYISLMVSDG
+1720 GATFISLVVSDG
-1732 DINCTVDDLITVS
+1732 DVSCTVDDLITVS
-1745 ITQTNDA
+1745 ISQTNDA
-1752 PSGLEDFI
+1752 PNGVEDFI
-1760 SVSSGGTV
+1760 SVPTGESV
-1768 IVLNDGA
+1768 NVLNDGS

-1780 ANDIDPE
+1780 SNDNDPE
-1787 GDAITAVEVLAPVNG
+1787 SNPITAVEVLGPING
-1802 SLTLFADG
+1802 TLTLLSNG
-1810 TFTYTHDGSATT
+1810 NFTYTHDGSGTT
-1822 TDVFIYTPRDNFS
+1822 TDTFSYSPRDNFS

-1848 LPVGVTETIALFEG
+1848 LPLGVTENIALLEG
-1862 GTATTTTNAA
+1862 GTATTTTNAV
-1872 TSVLVN
+1872 TSVLAN
-1878 DTDANAGD
+1878 DTDTNGGD
-1886 AALLT
+1886 AAILT
-1891 ASIGTSPLHG
+1891 ATIGTDPIFG
-1901 TLSLNGNG
+1901 VLSLNSNG
-1909 SFVYNHGGTENF
+1909 SFSYTHDGTENF
-1921 SDSFTYIPYDGKG
+1921 TDSFTYIPYDGKG
-1934 YGLPTSVSITIT
+1934 YGLATSVSINVT
-1946 PTNDA
+1946 PTND
-1951 PIAYPDNITVG
+1951 PPVAYPDSITIG
-1962 LGGTANFLTNGV
+1962 LGGTTTLLSNGG
-1974 DNVLLNDVDTDGDV
+1974 NNILSNDTDPDAD
-1988 MTVSLVSSPTFGT
+1988 SLTATLVTGPNFGT
-2001 LILNP
+2001 LVLNP
-2006 GGTFSYVQ
+2006 GGTFSYLQ

-2026 KANDGTVDSNVVAV
+2026 KAKDASLFSNVVTV
-2040 NIDLTCSP
+2040 NIGITCSP
-2048 CTQSTIVGGSNG
+2048 CTQSTIVGGSDG
-2060 VFFNYQGC
+2060 VLFSYQGC
-2068 DCNSYQVFVPKGK
+2068 DCNSYQVYVPKGK
-2081 SYTFCHLDNSIA
+2081 TYIFCHLVNTIT

>member
-1 MILSM
+1 M

-42 RLSKGLPPNKFN
+42 RLAKGLPPNKFN

-62 DPVTGEHNY
+62 DPATGEHNY
-71 ESKLDVQEQIQRDIY
+71 ESKLDIQEQIQRDIY

-133 SGGLWINND
+133 SGGLWKNND
-142 ITDVGQVWTRVLGVP
+142 ITDVGQVWTRVIGVP

-215 TTTFSGGYTRVEGYF
+215 TTTFSGDYTRVEGYF

-732 ETEDDVYLTYFN
+732 ETEDDIYLTYYN
-744 YGIANN
+744 YGINSN
-750 IVYTDDG
+750 IRFTNDG
-757 FETSSNKEGDLP
+757 FTTSSNKEGDFP

-779 PYVEDEVIIGTELGI
+779 PYVDDEVIIGTELGI
-794 WRTANFTTSP
+794 WRTANFTNA
-804 NPTWVPARNGMSDV
+804 NPTWVPAYNGMSDV

-824 FRGVSALDNRVVA
+824 FRGVSAMDNRVVA

-868 GTASTTTSNA
+868 GTATTTTNNA

-888 EEDALTAD
+888 ESDNLTAD
-896 LVSNPINGDAFAMSN
+896 LVSNPINGAVFALST

-930 YRAYDNALYG
+930 YRAFDGISYG

-953 DCPEVAIPIAD
+953 DCPVVANPITD
-964 FSVQE
+964 FTVQE
-969 DATDDTFDISN
+969 DAANNVFNISN
-980 LFSDSDLPEDVLNYT
+980 LFSDAEGDVLNYT
-995 FTNDNTDLVT
+995 FTNDNTGLVT
-1005 VTLDTNTLT
+1005 VTLNTNTLT
-1014 LDYIDDQTGVATIT
+1014 LEYIDDQTGVATI
-1028 INASDGDGACSSQE
+1028 A
-1042 VFVVTVTE
+1042 
-1050 QNDSP
+1050 
-1055 VTIAETISVLENG
+1055 
-1068 TASTTTSNA
+1068 
-1077 TSVLAND
+1077 
-1084 TDPDT
+1084 
-1089 ESDELTADLVSNP
+1089 
-1102 INGAAFAMSNTGSF
+1102 
-1116 TYTHDGS
+1116 
-1123 ETTTDSFSYRAYDN
+1123 
-1137 ALYGNTVTVTINITP
+1137 
-1152 VNDCPEV
+1152 
-1159 AIPIADFSVQEDA
+1159 
-1172 TDDTFDISNLFSDSD
+1172 
-1187 LPEDVLNYTFTNDN
+1187 
-1201 TDLVTVTLDT
+1201 
-1211 NTLTLDYIDD
+1211 
-1221 QTGVATITI
+1221 
-1230 NASDGDGACSSQEV
+1230 
-1244 FVVTVTEQND
+1244 
-1254 SPVTIAET
+1254 
-1262 ISVLENGTASTTT
+1262 
-1275 SNATSVLAN
+1275 
-1284 DTDPDTESD
+1284 
-1293 ELTADLVSN
+1293 
-1302 PINGAAFAMSNTGSF
+1302 
-1317 TYTHDGSE
+1317 
-1325 TTTDSFSY
+1325 
-1333 RAYDN
+1333 
-1338 ALYGNTVTVTINIT
+1338 
-1352 PVNDCPEVA
+1352 
-1361 IPIADFSVQE
+1361 
-1371 DATDDTFDI
+1371 
-1380 SNLFSDS
+1380 
-1387 DLPEDVLNYTF
+1387 
-1398 TNDNTDLVTVTLDTN
+1398 
-1413 TLTLDYIDD
+1413 
-1422 QSGVA
+1422 
-1427 TVTIN
+1427 IN

-1439 CSSQEVFVVTVT
+1439 CSSQEVFVATVT
-1451 AVNDSPITIAET
+1451 AVNDPPVTVTESLFVNEGGTVTITT
-1463 ISVLEAGTA
+1463 N
-1472 STTTS
+1472 
-1477 NATSVLA
+1477 NATSLLA
-1484 NDTDTESDE
+1484 NDTDTEGDPI
-1493 LTAIKVSNPTNGTL
+1493 TAIVIIGNGPFNGTL
-1507 TLLSSGTFSYT
+1507 SLLSSGTFSYT
-1518 HDGSETTTDTFQY
+1518 HGGSETTTDTFQY
-1531 KTNDGNS
+1531 KTNDGFS
-1538 DGNTITVNIN
+1538 DGNTVTVTISIN
-1548 IQEIN
+1548 PVN
-1553 DCPTVTENPPISFS
+1553 DCPVWNNSAVASQINGPTSNEDFSPWFWNTNLQSIINDPDNATHTFTVTHTNPEIVNIYINPANNRLSYSRILNRHGSTTGTITISDGICELYQPIS
-1567 YPEDTSNWG
+1567 
-1576 YTYNVFITDDD
+1576 YT
-1587 GGTPIYTLTNI
+1587 
-1598 GTDLITAQITNQ
+1598 
-1610 ANGSVQ
+1610 
-1616 IYPVSNQHGTTTMTL
+1616 
-1631 NVNDTRG
+1631 VN
-1638 CDLDI
+1638 
-1643 LIPVTLSPVND
+1643 SVND
-1654 CPTLDNPIADISAT
+1654 CPTLDNPIADVSVA
-1668 EDDPDLYIPLANVF
+1668 EDDPDFFIPLANVF
-1682 SDIDSDTL
+1682 SDVDTDTL
-1690 TYSSYVG
+1690 TYSTNIG
-1697 DSTKIASS
+1697 NPTMIATS
-1705 ITATALVVSYLPNQN
+1705 ITATALVIDFLENQN
-1720 GSTYISLMVSDG
+1720 GATFISLVVSDG
-1732 DINCTVDDLITVS
+1732 DVSCTVDDLITVS
-1745 ITQTNDA
+1745 ISQTNDA
-1752 PSGLEDFI
+1752 PNGVEDFI
-1760 SVSSGGTV
+1760 SVPTGESV
-1768 IVLNDGA
+1768 NVLNDGS

-1780 ANDIDPE
+1780 SNDNDPE
-1787 GDAITAVEVLAPVNG
+1787 SNPITAVEVLGPING
-1802 SLTLFADG
+1802 TLTLLSNG
-1810 TFTYTHDGSATT
+1810 NFTYTHDGSGTT
-1822 TDVFIYTPRDNFS
+1822 TDTFSYSPRDNFS

-1848 LPVGVTETIALFEG
+1848 LPVGVTENIALLEG
-1862 GTATTTTNAA
+1862 GTATTTTNAV
-1872 TSVLVN
+1872 TSVLAN
-1878 DTDANAGD
+1878 DTDTNGGD
-1886 AALLT
+1886 AAILT
-1891 ASIGTSPLHG
+1891 ATIGTDPIFG
-1901 TLSLNGNG
+1901 VLSLNSNG
-1909 SFVYNHGGTENF
+1909 SFSYTHDGTENF
-1921 SDSFTYIPYDGKG
+1921 TDSFTYIPYDGKG
-1934 YGLPTSVSITIT
+1934 YGLATSVSINVT
-1946 PTNDA
+1946 PTND
-1951 PIAYPDNITVG
+1951 PPVAYPDSITIG
-1962 LGGTANFLTNGV
+1962 LGGTTTLLSNGG
-1974 DNVLLNDVDTDGDV
+1974 NNILSNDTDPDAD
-1988 MTVSLVSSPTFGT
+1988 SLTATLVTGPNFGT
-2001 LILNP
+2001 LVLNP
-2006 GGTFSYVQ
+2006 GGTFSYLQ

-2026 KANDGTVDSNVVAV
+2026 KAKDASLFSNVVTV
-2040 NIDLTCSP
+2040 NIGITCSP
-2048 CTQSTIVGGSNG
+2048 CTQSTIVGGSDG
-2060 VFFNYQGC
+2060 VLFSYQGC
-2068 DCNSYQVFVPKGK
+2068 DCNSYQVYVPKGK
-2081 SYTFCHLDNSIA
+2081 TYIFCHLVNTIT

>member
-133 SGGLWINND
+133 SGGLWKNND

-215 TTTFSGGYTRVEGYF
+215 TTTFSGGITRVEGYF

-238 DHDNNT
+238 DHDNNA

-257 WHSRSSSTGLDPFT
+257 WHSRSLSTGLDPFT
-271 YGLFKSADA
+271 YGLFKSTDA
-280 GSTFTQITSVNNGS
+280 GSTFTQITSVSNGS

-304 QAISNTIWL
+304 QAISNRIWL
-313 STTSSNYWGGV
+313 STTSSNYWSGIE
-324 KGGRFFYSDDG
+324 GGRFWYSDDG
-335 TYFTQATPTFPAFPT
+335 TSFTQATPTFPAFPT

-365 TDTNTH
+365 TDTDTH
-371 YVLIETSSTSS
+371 YVLIQTSSTSS
-382 STADYTRI
+382 STANYPRI

-409 IDSDQGIPNYDFTRG
+409 IDADQGIPNYDFTRG

-477 SVIHA
+477 SVVHA

-596 YNNSIQ
+596 YNNSVQ

-705 SNAGANGAST
+705 TNAGANGAST

-732 ETEDDVYLTYFN
+732 ETEDDIYVTYYN
-744 YGIANN
+744 YGINSN
-750 IVYTDDG
+750 IRFTDDG
-757 FETSSNKEGDLP
+757 FTTSSNKEGDFP

-779 PYVEDEVIIGTELGI
+779 PYVDDEVIIGTELGI
-794 WRTANFTTSP
+794 WRTANFTNA
-804 NPTWVPARNGMSDV
+804 NPTWVPAYNGMSDV

-824 FRGVSALDNRVVA
+824 FRGVSAMDNRVVA

-868 GTASTTTSNA
+868 GTATTTTNNA
-878 TSVLANDTDP
+878 TSVLANDTDT
-888 EEDALTAD
+888 ESDNLTAD
-896 LVSNPINGDAFAMSN
+896 LVSNPINGAVFALST

-930 YRAYDNALYG
+930 YRAFDGISYG

-953 DCPEVAIPIAD
+953 DCPVVANPIAD
-964 FSVQE
+964 FTVQE
-969 DATDDTFDISN
+969 DAANNVFNISN
-980 LFSDSDLPEDVLNYT
+980 LFSDAEGDVLNYT
-995 FTNDNTDLVT
+995 FTNDNTGLVT
-1005 VTLDTNTLT
+1005 VTLNTNTLT
-1014 LDYIDDQTGVATIT
+1014 LDYIDDQTGVATVT
-1028 INASDGDGACSSQE
+1028 INANDGACSFQE
-1042 VFVVTVTE
+1042 VFVVTVTAF
-1050 QNDSP
+1050 NDSP
-1055 VTIAETISVLENG
+1055 VTTTEIISVLEAG
-1068 TASTTTSNA
+1068 TATTTTNNA

-1084 TDPDT
+1084 TDT
-1089 ESDELTADLVSNP
+1089 ESDNLTADLVSNP
-1102 INGAAFAMSNTGSF
+1102 INGAVFALSTTGSF

-1123 ETTTDSFSYRAYDN
+1123 ETTTDSFSYRAFDGIS
-1137 ALYGNTVTVTINITP
+1137 YGNTVTVTINITP
-1152 VNDCPEV
+1152 VNDCPVV
-1159 AIPIADFSVQEDA
+1159 ANPIADFTVQEDA
-1172 TDDTFDISNLFSDSD
+1172 ANNVFNISNLFSDA
-1187 LPEDVLNYTFTNDN
+1187 EGDVLNYTFTNDN
-1201 TDLVTVTLDT
+1201 TGLVTVTLNT

-1221 QTGVATITI
+1221 QTGVATVTI
-1230 NASDGDGACSSQEV
+1230 NANDGACS
-1244 FVVTVTEQND
+1244 F
-1254 SPVTIAET
+1254 
-1262 ISVLENGTASTTT
+1262 
-1275 SNATSVLAN
+1275 
-1284 DTDPDTESD
+1284 
-1293 ELTADLVSN
+1293 
-1302 PINGAAFAMSNTGSF
+1302 
-1317 TYTHDGSE
+1317 
-1325 TTTDSFSY
+1325 
-1333 RAYDN
+1333 
-1338 ALYGNTVTVTINIT
+1338 
-1352 PVNDCPEVA
+1352 
-1361 IPIADFSVQE
+1361 
-1371 DATDDTFDI
+1371 
-1380 SNLFSDS
+1380 
-1387 DLPEDVLNYTF
+1387 
-1398 TNDNTDLVTVTLDTN
+1398 
-1413 TLTLDYIDD
+1413 
-1422 QSGVA
+1422 
-1427 TVTIN
+1427 
-1432 ASDGDGT
+1432 
-1439 CSSQEVFVVTVT
+1439 QEVFVVTVT
-1451 AVNDSPITIAET
+1451 AVNDPPVTVTESLLVNEGGTVTITT
-1463 ISVLEAGTA
+1463 NSV
-1472 STTTS
+1472 TS
-1477 NATSVLA
+1477 LLA
-1484 NDTDTESDE
+1484 NDTDTEGDPI
-1493 LTAIKVSNPTNGTL
+1493 TAIVIIGNGPYNGTL
-1507 TLLSSGTFSYT
+1507 SLLSSGTFSYT
-1518 HDGSETTTDTFQY
+1518 HGGSETTTDTFQY
-1531 KTNDGNS
+1531 KTNDGFS
-1538 DGNTITVNIN
+1538 DGNTVTVTISIN
-1548 IQEIN
+1548 PVN
-1553 DCPTVTENPPISFS
+1553 DCPVWNNSAVAAQFNGPTSNEDFSPWFFLANLQSLINDPDNAAHTFTVTHTNPEIVNIYINPANNRLSYSSILNRHGSTTGTITISDGICELYQPIS
-1567 YPEDTSNWG
+1567 
-1576 YTYNVFITDDD
+1576 YT
-1587 GGTPIYTLTNI
+1587 
-1598 GTDLITAQITNQ
+1598 
-1610 ANGSVQ
+1610 
-1616 IYPVSNQHGTTTMTL
+1616 
-1631 NVNDTRG
+1631 VN
-1638 CDLDI
+1638 
-1643 LIPVTLSPVND
+1643 SVND
-1654 CPTLDNPIADISAT
+1654 CPTLDNPIADVSVA
-1668 EDDPDLYIPLANVF
+1668 EDDPDFFIPLANVF
-1682 SDIDSDTL
+1682 SDVDTDTL
-1690 TYSSYVG
+1690 TYSTNIG
-1697 DSTKIASS
+1697 NPTMIATS
-1705 ITATALVVSYLPNQN
+1705 ITATALVIDFLENQN
-1720 GSTYISLMVSDG
+1720 GSTYISLVVSDG
-1732 DINCTVDDLITVS
+1732 DVSCTVDDLITVS
-1745 ITQTNDA
+1745 ISQTNDA
-1752 PSGLEDFI
+1752 PNGVEDFI
-1760 SVSSGGTV
+1760 SVPTGGSV
-1768 IVLNDGA
+1768 NVLNDGS

-1780 ANDIDPE
+1780 SNDNDPE
-1787 GDAITAVEVLAPVNG
+1787 SNPITAVEVLGPING
-1802 SLTLFADG
+1802 TLTLLSNG
-1810 TFTYTHDGSATT
+1810 NFTYTHDGSGTT
-1822 TDVFIYTPRDNFS
+1822 TDTFTYTPRDNFS

-1848 LPVGVTETIALFEG
+1848 LPVGVTENIALLEG
-1862 GTATTTTNAA
+1862 GTATTTTNAV
-1872 TSVLVN
+1872 TSVLAN
-1878 DTDANAGD
+1878 DTDTNGGD
-1886 AALLT
+1886 AAILT
-1891 ASIGTSPLHG
+1891 ATIGTGPIFG
-1901 TLSLNGNG
+1901 ALSLNSNG
-1909 SFVYNHGGTENF
+1909 SFSYTHDGTENF
-1921 SDSFTYIPYDGKG
+1921 TDSFTYIPYDGKG
-1934 YGLPTSVSITIT
+1934 YGLATSVSINVT
-1946 PTNDA
+1946 PTND
-1951 PIAYPDNITVG
+1951 PPVAYPDSITIG
-1962 LGGTANFLTNGV
+1962 LGGTTTLLSNGG
-1974 DNVLLNDVDTDGDV
+1974 NNILSNDTDPDAD
-1988 MTVSLVSSPTFGT
+1988 SLTATLVTGPNFGT
-2001 LILNP
+2001 LVLNP
-2006 GGTFSYVQ
+2006 GGTFSYLQ

-2026 KANDGTVDSNVVAV
+2026 KAKDASLFSNVVTV
-2040 NIDLTCSP
+2040 NIGITCSP
-2048 CTQSTIVGGSNG
+2048 CTQSTIVGGSDG
-2060 VFFNYQGC
+2060 VLFSYQGC
-2068 DCNSYQVFVPKGK
+2068 DCNSYQVYVPKGK
-2081 SYTFCHLDNSIA
+2081 TYIFCHLVNTIT

>member
-1 MILSM
+1 MFNTKNPFLFNLLMILSM

-133 SGGLWINND
+133 SGGLWKNND

-215 TTTFSGGYTRVEGYF
+215 TTTFSGGITRVEGYF

-238 DHDNNT
+238 DHDNNA

-257 WHSRSSSTGLDPFT
+257 WHSRSLSTGLDPFT
-271 YGLFKSADA
+271 YGLFKSTDA
-280 GSTFTQITSVNNGS
+280 GSTFTQITSVSNGS

-304 QAISNTIWL
+304 QAISNRIWL
-313 STTSSNYWGGV
+313 STTSSNYWSGIE
-324 KGGRFFYSDDG
+324 GGRFWYSDDG
-335 TYFTQATPTFPAFPT
+335 TSFTQATPTFPAFPT

-365 TDTNTH
+365 TDTDTH
-371 YVLIETSSTSS
+371 YVLIQTSSTSS
-382 STADYTRI
+382 STANYPRI

-409 IDSDQGIPNYDFTRG
+409 IDADQGIPNYDFTRG

-477 SVIHA
+477 SVVHA

-596 YNNSIQ
+596 YNNSVQ

-705 SNAGANGAST
+705 TNAGANGAST

-732 ETEDDVYLTYFN
+732 ETEDDIYVTYYN
-744 YGIANN
+744 YGINSN
-750 IVYTDDG
+750 IRFTDDG
-757 FETSSNKEGDLP
+757 FTTSSNKEGDFP

-779 PYVEDEVIIGTELGI
+779 PYVDDEVIIGTELGI
-794 WRTANFTTSP
+794 WRTANFTNA
-804 NPTWVPARNGMSDV
+804 NPTWVPAYNGMSDV

-824 FRGVSALDNRVVA
+824 FRGVSAMDNRVVA

-855 PVTTTEIISVLEA
+855 PVTTSEIISVLEA
-868 GTASTTTSNA
+868 GTATTTTNNA

-888 EEDALTAD
+888 ESDNLTAD
-896 LVSNPINGDAFAMSN
+896 LVSNPINGAVFALST

-930 YRAYDNALYG
+930 YRAFDGISYG

-953 DCPEVAIPIAD
+953 DCPVVANPIAD
-964 FSVQE
+964 FTVQE
-969 DATDDTFDISN
+969 DAANNVFNISN
-980 LFSDSDLPEDVLNYT
+980 LFSDAEGDVLNYT
-995 FTNDNTDLVT
+995 FTNDNTGLVT
-1005 VTLDTNTLT
+1005 VTLNTNTLT
-1014 LDYIDDQTGVATIT
+1014 LDYIDDQTGVATVT
-1028 INASDGDGACSSQE
+1028 INANDGACS
-1042 VFVVTVTE
+1042 F
-1050 QNDSP
+1050 
-1055 VTIAETISVLENG
+1055 
-1068 TASTTTSNA
+1068 
-1077 TSVLAND
+1077 
-1084 TDPDT
+1084 
-1089 ESDELTADLVSNP
+1089 
-1102 INGAAFAMSNTGSF
+1102 
-1116 TYTHDGS
+1116 
-1123 ETTTDSFSYRAYDN
+1123 
-1137 ALYGNTVTVTINITP
+1137 
-1152 VNDCPEV
+1152 
-1159 AIPIADFSVQEDA
+1159 
-1172 TDDTFDISNLFSDSD
+1172 
-1187 LPEDVLNYTFTNDN
+1187 
-1201 TDLVTVTLDT
+1201 
-1211 NTLTLDYIDD
+1211 
-1221 QTGVATITI
+1221 
-1230 NASDGDGACSSQEV
+1230 
-1244 FVVTVTEQND
+1244 
-1254 SPVTIAET
+1254 
-1262 ISVLENGTASTTT
+1262 
-1275 SNATSVLAN
+1275 
-1284 DTDPDTESD
+1284 
-1293 ELTADLVSN
+1293 
-1302 PINGAAFAMSNTGSF
+1302 
-1317 TYTHDGSE
+1317 
-1325 TTTDSFSY
+1325 
-1333 RAYDN
+1333 
-1338 ALYGNTVTVTINIT
+1338 
-1352 PVNDCPEVA
+1352 
-1361 IPIADFSVQE
+1361 
-1371 DATDDTFDI
+1371 
-1380 SNLFSDS
+1380 
-1387 DLPEDVLNYTF
+1387 
-1398 TNDNTDLVTVTLDTN
+1398 
-1413 TLTLDYIDD
+1413 
-1422 QSGVA
+1422 
-1427 TVTIN
+1427 
-1432 ASDGDGT
+1432 
-1439 CSSQEVFVVTVT
+1439 QEVFVVTVT
-1451 AVNDSPITIAET
+1451 AVNDPPVTVTESLLVNEGGTVTITT
-1463 ISVLEAGTA
+1463 NSV
-1472 STTTS
+1472 TS
-1477 NATSVLA
+1477 LLA
-1484 NDTDTESDE
+1484 NDTDTEGDPI
-1493 LTAIKVSNPTNGTL
+1493 TAIVIIGNGPYNGTL
-1507 TLLSSGTFSYT
+1507 SLLSSGTFSYT
-1518 HDGSETTTDTFQY
+1518 HGGSETTTDTFQY
-1531 KTNDGNS
+1531 KTNDGFS
-1538 DGNTITVNIN
+1538 DGNTVTVTISIN
-1548 IQEIN
+1548 PVN
-1553 DCPTVTENPPISFS
+1553 DCPVWNNSAVAAQFNGPTKNEDFSPWFWFANLQSLINDPDNAAHTFTVTHTNPEIVNIYINPANNRLSYSSILNRHGSTTGTITISDGICELYQPIS
-1567 YPEDTSNWG
+1567 
-1576 YTYNVFITDDD
+1576 YT
-1587 GGTPIYTLTNI
+1587 
-1598 GTDLITAQITNQ
+1598 
-1610 ANGSVQ
+1610 
-1616 IYPVSNQHGTTTMTL
+1616 
-1631 NVNDTRG
+1631 VN
-1638 CDLDI
+1638 
-1643 LIPVTLSPVND
+1643 SVND
-1654 CPTLDNPIADISAT
+1654 CPTLDNPIADVSVA
-1668 EDDPDLYIPLANVF
+1668 EDDPDFFIPLANVF
-1682 SDIDSDTL
+1682 SDVDTDTL
-1690 TYSSYVG
+1690 TYSTNIG
-1697 DSTKIASS
+1697 NPTMIATS
-1705 ITATALVVSYLPNQN
+1705 ITATALVIDFLENQN
-1720 GSTYISLMVSDG
+1720 GSTYISLVVSDG
-1732 DINCTVDDLITVS
+1732 DVSCTVDDLITVS
-1745 ITQTNDA
+1745 ISQTNDA
-1752 PSGLEDFI
+1752 PNGVEDFI
-1760 SVSSGGTV
+1760 SVPTGGSV
-1768 IVLNDGA
+1768 NVLNDGS

-1780 ANDIDPE
+1780 SNDNDPE
-1787 GDAITAVEVLAPVNG
+1787 SNPITAVEVLGPING
-1802 SLTLFADG
+1802 TLTLLSNG
-1810 TFTYTHDGSATT
+1810 NFTYTHDGSGTT
-1822 TDVFIYTPRDNFS
+1822 TDTFTYTPRDNFS

-1848 LPVGVTETIALFEG
+1848 LPVGVTENIALLEG
-1862 GTATTTTNAA
+1862 GTATTTTNAV
-1872 TSVLVN
+1872 TSVLAN
-1878 DTDANAGD
+1878 DTDTNGGD
-1886 AALLT
+1886 AAILT
-1891 ASIGTSPLHG
+1891 ATIGTGPIFG
-1901 TLSLNGNG
+1901 ALSLNSNG
-1909 SFVYNHGGTENF
+1909 SFSYTHDGTENF
-1921 SDSFTYIPYDGKG
+1921 TDSFTYIPYDGKG
-1934 YGLPTSVSITIT
+1934 YGLATSVSINVT
-1946 PTNDA
+1946 PTND
-1951 PIAYPDNITVG
+1951 PPVAYPDSITIG
-1962 LGGTANFLTNGV
+1962 LGGTTTLLSNGG
-1974 DNVLLNDVDTDGDV
+1974 NNILSNDTDPDAD
-1988 MTVSLVSSPTFGT
+1988 SLTATLVTGPNFGT
-2001 LILNP
+2001 LVLNP
-2006 GGTFSYVQ
+2006 GGTFSYLQ

-2026 KANDGTVDSNVVAV
+2026 KAKDASLFSNVVTV
-2040 NIDLTCSP
+2040 NIGITCSP
-2048 CTQSTIVGGSNG
+2048 CTQSTIVGGSDG
-2060 VFFNYQGC
+2060 VLFSYQGC
-2068 DCNSYQVFVPKGK
+2068 DCNSYQVYVPKGK
-2081 SYTFCHLDNSIA
+2081 TYIFCHLVNTIT

>member
-1 MILSM
+1 MFNTKNPFLFKLLMILSM

-133 SGGLWINND
+133 SGGLWKNND

-238 DHDNNT
+238 DHDNNA

-257 WHSRSSSTGLDPFT
+257 WHSRSLSTGLDPFT
-271 YGLFKSADA
+271 YGLFKSTDA
-280 GSTFTQITSVNNGS
+280 GSTFTQITSVSNGS

-304 QAISNTIWL
+304 QAISNRIWL
-313 STTSSNYWGGV
+313 STTSSNYWSGIE
-324 KGGRFFYSDDG
+324 GGRFWYSDDG
-335 TYFTQATPTFPAFPT
+335 TSFTQATPTFPAFPT

-365 TDTNTH
+365 TDTDTH
-371 YVLIETSSTSS
+371 YVLIQTSSTSS
-382 STADYTRI
+382 STANYPRI

-409 IDSDQGIPNYDFTRG
+409 IDADQGIPNYDFTRG

-477 SVIHA
+477 SVVHA

-596 YNNSIQ
+596 YNNSVQ

-705 SNAGANGAST
+705 TNAGANGAST

-732 ETEDDVYLTYFN
+732 ETEDDIYVTYYN
-744 YGIANN
+744 YGINSN
-750 IVYTDDG
+750 IRFTDDG
-757 FETSSNKEGDLP
+757 FTTSSNKEGDFP

-779 PYVEDEVIIGTELGI
+779 PYVDDEVIIGTELGI
-794 WRTANFTTSP
+794 WRTANFTNA
-804 NPTWVPARNGMSDV
+804 NPTWVPAYNGMSDV

-824 FRGVSALDNRVVA
+824 FRGVSAMDNRVVA

-855 PVTTTEIISVLEA
+855 PVTTSEIISVLEA
-868 GTASTTTSNA
+868 GTATTTTNNA
-878 TSVLANDTDP
+878 TSVLANDTDT
-888 EEDALTAD
+888 ESDNLTAD
-896 LVSNPINGDAFAMSN
+896 LVSNPINGAVFALST

-930 YRAYDNALYG
+930 YRAFDGISYG

-953 DCPEVAIPIAD
+953 DCPVVANPIAD
-964 FSVQE
+964 FTVQE
-969 DATDDTFDISN
+969 DAANNVFNISN
-980 LFSDSDLPEDVLNYT
+980 LFSDAEGDVLNYT
-995 FTNDNTDLVT
+995 FTNDNTGLVT
-1005 VTLDTNTLT
+1005 VTLNTNTLT
-1014 LDYIDDQTGVATIT
+1014 LDYIDDQTGVATVT
-1028 INASDGDGACSSQE
+1028 INANDGACS
-1042 VFVVTVTE
+1042 F
-1050 QNDSP
+1050 
-1055 VTIAETISVLENG
+1055 
-1068 TASTTTSNA
+1068 
-1077 TSVLAND
+1077 
-1084 TDPDT
+1084 
-1089 ESDELTADLVSNP
+1089 
-1102 INGAAFAMSNTGSF
+1102 
-1116 TYTHDGS
+1116 
-1123 ETTTDSFSYRAYDN
+1123 
-1137 ALYGNTVTVTINITP
+1137 
-1152 VNDCPEV
+1152 
-1159 AIPIADFSVQEDA
+1159 
-1172 TDDTFDISNLFSDSD
+1172 
-1187 LPEDVLNYTFTNDN
+1187 
-1201 TDLVTVTLDT
+1201 
-1211 NTLTLDYIDD
+1211 
-1221 QTGVATITI
+1221 
-1230 NASDGDGACSSQEV
+1230 
-1244 FVVTVTEQND
+1244 
-1254 SPVTIAET
+1254 
-1262 ISVLENGTASTTT
+1262 
-1275 SNATSVLAN
+1275 
-1284 DTDPDTESD
+1284 
-1293 ELTADLVSN
+1293 
-1302 PINGAAFAMSNTGSF
+1302 
-1317 TYTHDGSE
+1317 
-1325 TTTDSFSY
+1325 
-1333 RAYDN
+1333 
-1338 ALYGNTVTVTINIT
+1338 
-1352 PVNDCPEVA
+1352 
-1361 IPIADFSVQE
+1361 
-1371 DATDDTFDI
+1371 
-1380 SNLFSDS
+1380 
-1387 DLPEDVLNYTF
+1387 
-1398 TNDNTDLVTVTLDTN
+1398 
-1413 TLTLDYIDD
+1413 
-1422 QSGVA
+1422 
-1427 TVTIN
+1427 
-1432 ASDGDGT
+1432 
-1439 CSSQEVFVVTVT
+1439 QEVFVVTVT
-1451 AVNDSPITIAET
+1451 AVNDPPVTVTESLFVNEGGTVTITT
-1463 ISVLEAGTA
+1463 NS
-1472 STTTS
+1472 
-1477 NATSVLA
+1477 ATSLLA
-1484 NDTDTESDE
+1484 NDTDTEGDPI
-1493 LTAIKVSNPTNGTL
+1493 TAIIIIGNGPFNGTL
-1507 TLLSSGTFSYT
+1507 SLLSSGTFSYT
-1518 HDGSETTTDTFQY
+1518 HGGSETTTDTFQY
-1531 KTNDGNS
+1531 KTNDGFS
-1538 DGNTITVNIN
+1538 DGNTV
-1548 IQEIN
+1548 
-1553 DCPTVTENPPISFS
+1553 TVTISI
-1567 YPEDTSNWG
+1567 N
-1576 YTYNVFITDDD
+1576 
-1587 GGTPIYTLTNI
+1587 
-1598 GTDLITAQITNQ
+1598 
-1610 ANGSVQ
+1610 
-1616 IYPVSNQHGTTTMTL
+1616 
-1631 NVNDTRG
+1631 
-1638 CDLDI
+1638 
-1643 LIPVTLSPVND
+1643 PVND
-1654 CPTLDNPIADISAT
+1654 CPVWNNSAVAAQFNGPT
-1668 EDDPDLYIPLANVF
+1668 KNEDFSPWFWLANIQSLINDPDNA
-1682 SDIDSDTL
+1682 
-1690 TYSSYVG
+1690 
-1697 DSTKIASS
+1697 AH
-1705 ITATALVVSYLPNQN
+1705 
-1720 GSTYISLMVSDG
+1720 
-1732 DINCTVDDLITVS
+1732 
-1745 ITQTNDA
+1745 
-1752 PSGLEDFI
+1752 
-1760 SVSSGGTV
+1760 
-1768 IVLNDGA
+1768 
-1775 TNSVL
+1775 
-1780 ANDIDPE
+1780 
-1787 GDAITAVEVLAPVNG
+1787 
-1802 SLTLFADG
+1802 
-1810 TFTYTHDGSATT
+1810 TFTVTHT
-1822 TDVFIYTPRDNFS
+1822 
-1835 IGNTTTVTIYIND
+1835 
-1848 LPVGVTETIALFEG
+1848 
-1862 GTATTTTNAA
+1862 
-1872 TSVLVN
+1872 
-1878 DTDANAGD
+1878 
-1886 AALLT
+1886 
-1891 ASIGTSPLHG
+1891 
-1901 TLSLNGNG
+1901 
-1909 SFVYNHGGTENF
+1909 
-1921 SDSFTYIPYDGKG
+1921 
-1934 YGLPTSVSITIT
+1934 
-1946 PTNDA
+1946 
-1951 PIAYPDNITVG
+1951 
-1962 LGGTANFLTNGV
+1962 
-1974 DNVLLNDVDTDGDV
+1974 
-1988 MTVSLVSSPTFGT
+1988 
-2001 LILNP
+2001 
-2006 GGTFSYVQ
+2006 
-2014 NGVMNGGDSFTY
+2014 
-2026 KANDGTVDSNVVAV
+2026 
-2040 NIDLTCSP
+2040 
-2048 CTQSTIVGGSNG
+2048 
-2060 VFFNYQGC
+2060 
-2068 DCNSYQVFVPKGK
+2068 
-2081 SYTFCHLDNSIA
+2081 
-2093 ISQGAYTVIAT
+2093 
-2104 SVCN
+2104 

>member
-133 SGGLWINND
+133 SGGLWKNND

-238 DHDNNT
+238 DHDNNA

-257 WHSRSSSTGLDPFT
+257 WHSRSLSTGLDPFT
-271 YGLFKSADA
+271 YGLFKSTDA
-280 GSTFTQITSVNNGS
+280 GSTFTQITSVSNGS

-304 QAISNTIWL
+304 QAISNRIWL
-313 STTSSNYWGGV
+313 STTSSNYWSGIE
-324 KGGRFFYSDDG
+324 GGRFWYSDDG
-335 TYFTQATPTFPAFPT
+335 TSFTQATPTFPAFPT

-365 TDTNTH
+365 TDTDTH
-371 YVLIETSSTSS
+371 YVLIQTSSTSS
-382 STADYTRI
+382 STANYPRI

-409 IDSDQGIPNYDFTRG
+409 IDADQGIPNYDFTRG

-477 SVIHA
+477 SVVHA

-596 YNNSIQ
+596 YNNSVQ

-705 SNAGANGAST
+705 TNAGANGAST

-732 ETEDDVYLTYFN
+732 ETEDDIYVTYYN
-744 YGIANN
+744 YGINSN
-750 IVYTDDG
+750 IRFTDDG
-757 FETSSNKEGDLP
+757 FTTSSNKEGDFP

-779 PYVEDEVIIGTELGI
+779 PYVDDEVIIGTELGI
-794 WRTANFTTSP
+794 WRTANFTNA
-804 NPTWVPARNGMSDV
+804 NPTWVPAYNGMSDV

-824 FRGVSALDNRVVA
+824 FRGVSAMDNRVVA

-855 PVTTTEIISVLEA
+855 PVTTSEIISVLEA
-868 GTASTTTSNA
+868 GTATTTTNNA

-888 EEDALTAD
+888 ESDNLTAD
-896 LVSNPINGDAFAMSN
+896 LVSNPINGAVFALST

-930 YRAYDNALYG
+930 YRAFDGISYG

-953 DCPEVAIPIAD
+953 DCPVVANPIAD
-964 FSVQE
+964 FTVQE
-969 DATDDTFDISN
+969 DAANNVFNISN
-980 LFSDSDLPEDVLNYT
+980 LFSDAEGDVLNYT
-995 FTNDNTDLVT
+995 FTNDNTGLVT
-1005 VTLDTNTLT
+1005 VTLNTNTLT
-1014 LDYIDDQTGVATIT
+1014 LDYIDDQTGVATVT
-1028 INASDGDGACSSQE
+1028 INANDGACSFQE
-1042 VFVVTVTE
+1042 VFVVTVTAV
-1050 QNDSP
+1050 NDPP
-1055 VTIAETISVLENG
+1055 VATTEIISVLEAG
-1068 TASTTTSNA
+1068 TATTTTNNA

-1084 TDPDT
+1084 TDP
-1089 ESDELTADLVSNP
+1089 ESDNLTADLVSNP
-1102 INGAAFAMSNTGSF
+1102 INGAVFALSTTGSF

-1123 ETTTDSFSYRAYDN
+1123 ETTTDSFSYRAFDGIS
-1137 ALYGNTVTVTINITP
+1137 YGNTVTVTINITP
-1152 VNDCPEV
+1152 VNDCPVV
-1159 AIPIADFSVQEDA
+1159 ANPIADFTVQEDA
-1172 TDDTFDISNLFSDSD
+1172 ANNVFNISNLFSDA
-1187 LPEDVLNYTFTNDN
+1187 EGDVLNYTFTNDN
-1201 TDLVTVTLDT
+1201 TGLVTVTLNT

-1221 QTGVATITI
+1221 QTGVATVTI
-1230 NASDGDGACSSQEV
+1230 NANDGACS
-1244 FVVTVTEQND
+1244 F
-1254 SPVTIAET
+1254 
-1262 ISVLENGTASTTT
+1262 
-1275 SNATSVLAN
+1275 
-1284 DTDPDTESD
+1284 
-1293 ELTADLVSN
+1293 
-1302 PINGAAFAMSNTGSF
+1302 
-1317 TYTHDGSE
+1317 
-1325 TTTDSFSY
+1325 
-1333 RAYDN
+1333 
-1338 ALYGNTVTVTINIT
+1338 
-1352 PVNDCPEVA
+1352 
-1361 IPIADFSVQE
+1361 
-1371 DATDDTFDI
+1371 
-1380 SNLFSDS
+1380 
-1387 DLPEDVLNYTF
+1387 
-1398 TNDNTDLVTVTLDTN
+1398 
-1413 TLTLDYIDD
+1413 
-1422 QSGVA
+1422 
-1427 TVTIN
+1427 
-1432 ASDGDGT
+1432 
-1439 CSSQEVFVVTVT
+1439 QEVFVVTVT
-1451 AVNDSPITIAET
+1451 AVNDPPVTVTESLFVNEGGTVTITT
-1463 ISVLEAGTA
+1463 NS
-1472 STTTS
+1472 
-1477 NATSVLA
+1477 ATSLLA
-1484 NDTDTESDE
+1484 NDTDTEGDPI
-1493 LTAIKVSNPTNGTL
+1493 TAIIIIGNGPFNGTL
-1507 TLLSSGTFSYT
+1507 SLLSSGTFSYT
-1518 HDGSETTTDTFQY
+1518 HGGSETTTDTFQY
-1531 KTNDGNS
+1531 KTNDGFS
-1538 DGNTITVNIN
+1538 DGNTVTVTISIN
-1548 IQEIN
+1548 PVN
-1553 DCPTVTENPPISFS
+1553 DCPVWNNSAVAAQFNGPTKNEDFSPWFWLANIQSLINDPDNAAHTFTVTHTNPEIVNISINPANNRLSYSSILNRHGSTTGTITISDGICELYQPIS
-1567 YPEDTSNWG
+1567 
-1576 YTYNVFITDDD
+1576 YT
-1587 GGTPIYTLTNI
+1587 
-1598 GTDLITAQITNQ
+1598 
-1610 ANGSVQ
+1610 
-1616 IYPVSNQHGTTTMTL
+1616 
-1631 NVNDTRG
+1631 VN
-1638 CDLDI
+1638 
-1643 LIPVTLSPVND
+1643 SVND
-1654 CPTLDNPIADISAT
+1654 CPTLDNPIADVSVA
-1668 EDDPDLYIPLANVF
+1668 EDDPDFFIPLANVF
-1682 SDIDSDTL
+1682 SDVDTDTL
-1690 TYSSYVG
+1690 TYSTNIG
-1697 DSTKIASS
+1697 NPTMIATS
-1705 ITATALVVSYLPNQN
+1705 ITATALVIDFLENQN
-1720 GSTYISLMVSDG
+1720 GSTYISLVVSDG
-1732 DINCTVDDLITVS
+1732 DVSCTVDDLITVS
-1745 ITQTNDA
+1745 ISQTNDA
-1752 PSGLEDFI
+1752 PNGVEDFI
-1760 SVSSGGTV
+1760 SVPTGGSV
-1768 IVLNDGA
+1768 NVLNDGS

-1780 ANDIDPE
+1780 SNDNDPE
-1787 GDAITAVEVLAPVNG
+1787 SNPITAVEVLGPING
-1802 SLTLFADG
+1802 TLTLLSNG
-1810 TFTYTHDGSATT
+1810 NFTYTHDGSGTT
-1822 TDVFIYTPRDNFS
+1822 TDTFTYTPRDNFS

-1848 LPVGVTETIALFEG
+1848 LPVGVTENIALLEG
-1862 GTATTTTNAA
+1862 GTATTTTNAV
-1872 TSVLVN
+1872 TSVLAN
-1878 DTDANAGD
+1878 DTDTNGGD
-1886 AALLT
+1886 AAILT
-1891 ASIGTSPLHG
+1891 ATIGTGPIFG
-1901 TLSLNGNG
+1901 ALSLNSNG
-1909 SFVYNHGGTENF
+1909 SFSYTHDGTENF
-1921 SDSFTYIPYDGKG
+1921 TDSFTYIPYDGKG
-1934 YGLPTSVSITIT
+1934 YGLATSVSINVT
-1946 PTNDA
+1946 PTND
-1951 PIAYPDNITVG
+1951 PPVAYPDSITIG
-1962 LGGTANFLTNGV
+1962 LGGTTTLLSNGG
-1974 DNVLLNDVDTDGDV
+1974 NNILSNDTDPDAD
-1988 MTVSLVSSPTFGT
+1988 SLTATLVTGPNFGT
-2001 LILNP
+2001 LVLNP
-2006 GGTFSYVQ
+2006 GGTFSYLQ

-2026 KANDGTVDSNVVAV
+2026 KAKDASLFSNVVTV
-2040 NIDLTCSP
+2040 NIGITCSP
-2048 CTQSTIVGGSNG
+2048 CTQSTIVGGSDG
-2060 VFFNYQGC
+2060 VLFSYQGC
-2068 DCNSYQVFVPKGK
+2068 DCNSYQVYVPKGK
-2081 SYTFCHLDNSIA
+2081 TYIFCHLVNTIT

>member
-1 MILSM
+1 MFNTKNPFLFKLLMILSM

-133 SGGLWINND
+133 SGGLWKNND

-215 TTTFSGGYTRVEGYF
+215 TTTFSDGYTRVEGYF

-238 DHDNNT
+238 DHDNNA

-257 WHSRSSSTGLDPFT
+257 WHSRSLSTGLDPFT
-271 YGLFKSADA
+271 YGLFKSTDA
-280 GSTFTQITSVNNGS
+280 GSTFTQITSVSNGS

-304 QAISNTIWL
+304 QAISNRIWL
-313 STTSSNYWGGV
+313 STTSSNYWSGIE
-324 KGGRFFYSDDG
+324 GGRFWYSDDG
-335 TYFTQATPTFPAFPT
+335 TSFTQATPTFPAFPT

-365 TDTNTH
+365 TDTDTH
-371 YVLIETSSTSS
+371 YVLIQTSSTSS
-382 STADYTRI
+382 STANYPRI

-409 IDSDQGIPNYDFTRG
+409 IDADQGIPNYDFTRG

-477 SVIHA
+477 SVVHA

-596 YNNSIQ
+596 YNNSVQ

-705 SNAGANGAST
+705 TNAGANGAST

-732 ETEDDVYLTYFN
+732 ETEDDIYVTYYN
-744 YGIANN
+744 YGINSN
-750 IVYTDDG
+750 IRFTDDG
-757 FETSSNKEGDLP
+757 FTTSSNKEGDFP

-779 PYVEDEVIIGTELGI
+779 PYVDDEVIIGTELGI
-794 WRTANFTTSP
+794 WRTANFTNA
-804 NPTWVPARNGMSDV
+804 NPTWVPAYNGMSDV

-824 FRGVSALDNRVVA
+824 FRGVSAMDNRVVA

-855 PVTTTEIISVLEA
+855 PVTTSEIISVLEA
-868 GTASTTTSNA
+868 GTATTTTNNA

-888 EEDALTAD
+888 ESDNLTAD
-896 LVSNPINGDAFAMSN
+896 LVSNPINGAVFALST

-930 YRAYDNALYG
+930 YRAFDGISYG

-953 DCPEVAIPIAD
+953 DCPVVANPIAD
-964 FSVQE
+964 FTVQE
-969 DATDDTFDISN
+969 DAANNVFNISN
-980 LFSDSDLPEDVLNYT
+980 LFSDAEGDVLNYT
-995 FTNDNTDLVT
+995 FTNDNTGLVT
-1005 VTLDTNTLT
+1005 VTLNTNTLT
-1014 LDYIDDQTGVATIT
+1014 LDYIDDQTGVATVT
-1028 INASDGDGACSSQE
+1028 INANDGACSFQE
-1042 VFVVTVTE
+1042 VFVVTVTAF
-1050 QNDSP
+1050 NDSP
-1055 VTIAETISVLENG
+1055 VTTTEIISVLEAG
-1068 TASTTTSNA
+1068 TATTTTNNA

-1084 TDPDT
+1084 TDT
-1089 ESDELTADLVSNP
+1089 ESDNLTADLVSNP
-1102 INGAAFAMSNTGSF
+1102 INGAVFALSTTGSF

-1123 ETTTDSFSYRAYDN
+1123 ETTTDSFSYRAFDGIS
-1137 ALYGNTVTVTINITP
+1137 YGNTVTVTINITP
-1152 VNDCPEV
+1152 VNDCPVV
-1159 AIPIADFSVQEDA
+1159 ANPIADFTVQEDA
-1172 TDDTFDISNLFSDSD
+1172 ANNVFNISNLFSDA
-1187 LPEDVLNYTFTNDN
+1187 EGDVLNYTFTNDN
-1201 TDLVTVTLDT
+1201 TGLVTVTLNT

-1221 QTGVATITI
+1221 QTGVATVTI
-1230 NASDGDGACSSQEV
+1230 NANDGACS
-1244 FVVTVTEQND
+1244 F
-1254 SPVTIAET
+1254 
-1262 ISVLENGTASTTT
+1262 
-1275 SNATSVLAN
+1275 
-1284 DTDPDTESD
+1284 
-1293 ELTADLVSN
+1293 
-1302 PINGAAFAMSNTGSF
+1302 
-1317 TYTHDGSE
+1317 
-1325 TTTDSFSY
+1325 
-1333 RAYDN
+1333 
-1338 ALYGNTVTVTINIT
+1338 
-1352 PVNDCPEVA
+1352 
-1361 IPIADFSVQE
+1361 
-1371 DATDDTFDI
+1371 
-1380 SNLFSDS
+1380 
-1387 DLPEDVLNYTF
+1387 
-1398 TNDNTDLVTVTLDTN
+1398 
-1413 TLTLDYIDD
+1413 
-1422 QSGVA
+1422 
-1427 TVTIN
+1427 
-1432 ASDGDGT
+1432 
-1439 CSSQEVFVVTVT
+1439 QEVFVVTVT
-1451 AVNDSPITIAET
+1451 AVNDPPVTVTESLLVNEGGTVTITT
-1463 ISVLEAGTA
+1463 NSV
-1472 STTTS
+1472 TS
-1477 NATSVLA
+1477 LLA
-1484 NDTDTESDE
+1484 NDTDTEGDPI
-1493 LTAIKVSNPTNGTL
+1493 TAIVIIGNGPYNGTL
-1507 TLLSSGTFSYT
+1507 SLLSSGTFSYT
-1518 HDGSETTTDTFQY
+1518 HGGSETTTDTFQY
-1531 KTNDGNS
+1531 KTNDGFS
-1538 DGNTITVNIN
+1538 DGNTVTVTISIN
-1548 IQEIN
+1548 PVN
-1553 DCPTVTENPPISFS
+1553 DCPVWNNSTVAAQFNGPTSNEDFSPWFFLANLQSLINDPDNAAHTFTVTHTNPEIVNIYINPANNRLSYSRILNRHGSTTGTITISDGICELYQPIS
-1567 YPEDTSNWG
+1567 
-1576 YTYNVFITDDD
+1576 YT
-1587 GGTPIYTLTNI
+1587 
-1598 GTDLITAQITNQ
+1598 
-1610 ANGSVQ
+1610 
-1616 IYPVSNQHGTTTMTL
+1616 
-1631 NVNDTRG
+1631 VN
-1638 CDLDI
+1638 
-1643 LIPVTLSPVND
+1643 SVND
-1654 CPTLDNPIADISAT
+1654 CPTLDNPIADVSVA
-1668 EDDPDLYIPLANVF
+1668 EDDPDFFIPLANVF
-1682 SDIDSDTL
+1682 SDVDTDTL
-1690 TYSSYVG
+1690 TYSTNIG
-1697 DSTKIASS
+1697 NPTMIATS
-1705 ITATALVVSYLPNQN
+1705 ITATALVIDFLENQN
-1720 GSTYISLMVSDG
+1720 GSTYISLVVSDG
-1732 DINCTVDDLITVS
+1732 DVSCTVDDLITVS
-1745 ITQTNDA
+1745 ISQTNDA
-1752 PSGLEDFI
+1752 PNGVEDFI
-1760 SVSSGGTV
+1760 SVPTGGSV
-1768 IVLNDGA
+1768 NVLNDGS

-1780 ANDIDPE
+1780 SNDNDPE
-1787 GDAITAVEVLAPVNG
+1787 SNPITAVEVLGPING
-1802 SLTLFADG
+1802 TLTLLSNG
-1810 TFTYTHDGSATT
+1810 NFTYTHDGSGTT
-1822 TDVFIYTPRDNFS
+1822 TDTFTYTPRDNFS

-1848 LPVGVTETIALFEG
+1848 LPVGVTENIALLEG
-1862 GTATTTTNAA
+1862 GTATTTTNAV
-1872 TSVLVN
+1872 TSVLAN
-1878 DTDANAGD
+1878 DTDTNGGD
-1886 AALLT
+1886 AAILT
-1891 ASIGTSPLHG
+1891 ATIGTGPIFG
-1901 TLSLNGNG
+1901 ALSLNSNG
-1909 SFVYNHGGTENF
+1909 SFSYTHDGTENF
-1921 SDSFTYIPYDGKG
+1921 TDSFTYIPYDGKG
-1934 YGLPTSVSITIT
+1934 YGLATSVSINVT
-1946 PTNDA
+1946 PTND
-1951 PIAYPDNITVG
+1951 PPVAYPDSITIG
-1962 LGGTANFLTNGV
+1962 LGGTTTLLSNGG
-1974 DNVLLNDVDTDGDV
+1974 NNILSNDTDPDAD
-1988 MTVSLVSSPTFGT
+1988 SLTATLVTGPNFGT
-2001 LILNP
+2001 LVLNP
-2006 GGTFSYVQ
+2006 GGTFSYLQ

-2026 KANDGTVDSNVVAV
+2026 KAKDASLFSNVVTV
-2040 NIDLTCSP
+2040 NIGITCSP
-2048 CTQSTIVGGSNG
+2048 CTQSTIVGGSDG
-2060 VFFNYQGC
+2060 VLFSYQGC
-2068 DCNSYQVFVPKGK
+2068 DCNSYQVYVPKGK
-2081 SYTFCHLDNSIA
+2081 TYIFCHLVNTIT